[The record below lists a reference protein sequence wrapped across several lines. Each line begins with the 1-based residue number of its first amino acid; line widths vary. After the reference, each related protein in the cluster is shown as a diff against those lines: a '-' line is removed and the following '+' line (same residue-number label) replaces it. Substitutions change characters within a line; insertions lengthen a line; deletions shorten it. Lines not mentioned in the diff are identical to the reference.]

1 MQRILSKRVLRD
13 IRENLLRYLALFFLV
28 AMVMYMVV
36 AIVGASETIMQGTE
50 ESAAVHHRE
59 DGQFGVFVPLTDSE
73 VTQITDKGVT
83 VQQDFSLD
91 FHQGQATLRI
101 YQAREKIDLFAP
113 EQGAEL
119 PMQGEILLEQHYA
132 EKHELGLG
140 DTLTVGGR
148 DFIVAGIGSTPDYD
162 ATYEKTSDTTVDS
175 NLFGVGFVTAED
187 YEALKAGG
195 QNFRTEDYTYTYL
208 LNGAMTDQ
216 ELKELLQS
224 FELDRSKV
232 TDTYFLEMLADAEE
246 TKNDIQDGIRELLDG
261 VNELTDGVDELAE
274 HNTDLTDAADTLF
287 DAMLEQVNDS
297 LEDAGVEV
305 TLTSSNYEQ
314 QLNTMIADPHAYT
327 ASMQEDLQDIKKS
340 LDELQEFRDGVKS
353 YTDGVNAASAG
364 GGALVG
370 GMSKITENSAA
381 LNQGAYG
388 IFNAILGMVNEQL
401 KTQLEPYAAYGI
413 TFSGLTLD
421 GYGEQLDQMAAVFTQ
436 KGASQTAA
444 QLAAV
449 KGQLD
454 KVARFRDGVKAYTAG
469 VGEAAGGSQQ
479 LFGGLSV
486 LYTASEPLVSG
497 TDAVVDALMD
507 MVEAQLKE
515 NNITVDLTA
524 DNYKEELDRLA
535 AEGSMDIKLRDS
547 LQEAKDTLAD
557 LEDFRE
563 GIIEYTDAVSEIAD
577 GSKELRD
584 GVRELQEEADD
595 MIEEY
600 FTFDIDNLTQ
610 FLIAEDNPRIDA
622 AAGDVVINRFAGIL
636 AGIILMVLF
645 TYVISVFV
653 IHNIEKESSVIGAL
667 YALGVTRGQ
676 LLFHY
681 LLNPMLI
688 SFLGGAV
695 GCILGFSKYGTGWQM
710 GDSIAYYS
718 LPPMQIVTPGY
729 LLFYSLIMPPVTAAV
744 VNYLVINK
752 KLKRTALSLLRNEQ
766 TAGKAGR
773 IQNMNLG
780 NMKFLLRFQIRQ
792 MLREIRSAFAVVI
805 GMFICLLILMLSI
818 DCAVLCINFGN
829 ACLEETKYAYMYTY
843 KYPTED
849 VPEGGTPAYVEN
861 LKKEA
866 YGYNLDVTVLGID
879 DDNPYFPIATADKKN
894 EIVISSAAAQKFGVK
909 VGDKLVLSDE
919 VNERDYA
926 FTVKDIVSFTSGLL
940 ILMLSIDCAVLCI
953 NFGNAC
959 LEETKYAYMYTYKY
973 PTEDVPE
980 GGTPAYVENL
990 KKEAYGYNLDVT
1002 VLGIDDDNPYFP
1014 IATADKKNEIV
1025 ISSAA
1030 AQKFGVK
1037 VGDKLV
1043 LSDEVNERDYAFT
1056 VKDIVSFTSGVYV
1069 FLDRDV
1075 MQELFDQEDDYYNV
1089 VFADHALDID
1099 NGRLYA
1105 TVSKDNVAESSQ
1117 IFTDMMGPMV
1127 VMLVAISA
1135 LIFMIVMYLMMKVM
1149 IDRSA
1154 FSISLMK
1161 VFGYRRREI
1170 RRLYLDGNFYVIL
1183 LGAVICVP
1191 LAKWSMDLVYP
1202 YCIANVAIGM
1212 DLKFTPQIYIMIYG
1226 GILLCYMVIN
1236 FLLVGR
1242 LNKLVPAEI
1251 LKNRE

>member
-1 MQRILSKRVLRD
+1 MRSGFRRQNWRICRMQRILSKRVLRD

-28 AMVMYMVV
+28 ALVMYMVV
-36 AIVGASETIMQGTE
+36 AIVGAAETIMQGTK
-50 ESAAVHHRE
+50 ESGRLHHRE
-59 DGQFGVFVPLTDSE
+59 DGQFGVFVPLTDGE
-73 VTQITDKGVT
+73 IAQITEKGVT
-83 VQQDFSLD
+83 LQRDFSMD
-91 FHQGQATLRI
+91 FHLGQSTLRV
-101 YQAREKIDLFAP
+101 YQARENVDLFVSS
-113 EQGAEL
+113 QGSEVPA
-119 PMQGEILLEQHYA
+119 QGEILLEQHYA

-148 DFIVAGIGSTPDYD
+148 DFTVTGIGSTPDYD
-162 ATYEKTSDTTVDS
+162 AAYEKTSDTTVDS
-175 NLFGVGFVTAED
+175 NLFGVGFVTAQD

-195 QNFRTEDYTYTYL
+195 ENFRTEDYTYTYL
-208 LNGAMTDQ
+208 LNDAMTDQ
-216 ELKELLQS
+216 ELKDMLQS

-246 TKNDIQDGIRELLDG
+246 TKNDIQDGIQELLDG
-261 VNELTDGVDELAE
+261 VNELADGVDELAE
-274 HNTDLTDAADTLF
+274 HNAELTDAADTLF

-297 LEDAGVEV
+297 LKDAGVEV
-305 TLTSSNYEQ
+305 TLTSSNYKQ
-314 QLNTMIADPHAYT
+314 QLSTMIANPHAYT
-327 ASMQEDLQDIKKS
+327 ASIRQDLQEAKKS
-340 LDELQEFRDGVKS
+340 LEALQEYKDGIKA
-353 YTDGVNAASAG
+353 YTDGVNAASDG
-364 GGALVG
+364 SGKLVV
-370 GMSKITENSAA
+370 GMGQITANSDA
-381 LNQGAYG
+381 LNQGADA

-401 KTQLEPYAAYGI
+401 QAQLS
-413 TFSGLTLD
+413 TVKS
-421 GYGEQLDQMAAVFTQ
+421 QLDTV
-436 KGASQTAA
+436 A
-444 QLAAV
+444 Q
-449 KGQLD
+449 
-454 KVARFRDGVKAYTAG
+454 FRDGVKAYTKG
-469 VGEAAGGSQQ
+469 VGEASIGNQQ
-479 LFGGLSV
+479 LFCGLST
-486 LYTASEPLVSG
+486 LYTASETVVDG
-497 TDAVVDALMD
+497 TDAVMDALID

-515 NNITVDLTA
+515 SDITVDLTA
-524 DNYKEELDRLA
+524 DNYKEELERLT
-535 AEGSMDIKLRDS
+535 AEGSSVDVRLKDS
-547 LQEAKDTLAD
+547 LKDAKDTLAD

-563 GIIEYTDAVSEIAD
+563 GIIDYTDAVDEIAS
-577 GSKELRD
+577 GSRELRD
-584 GVRELQEEADD
+584 GVQELQDETDD

-610 FLIAEDNPRIDA
+610 FLIAADNPRIDA

-636 AGIILMVLF
+636 SGMILMVLF

-681 LLNPMLI
+681 LLNPLLI

-695 GCILGFSKYGTGWQM
+695 GCILGFSEYGTGWQM

-718 LPPMQIVTPGY
+718 LSPMRIVTPGY

-752 KLKRTALSLLRNEQ
+752 KLKCTALSLLRNEQ

-805 GMFICLLILMLSI
+805 GMFICLLILMMSI

-849 VPEGGTPAYVEN
+849 VPEGGIPAYVEN

-879 DDNPYFPIATADKKN
+879 DNNPYFPIVTADKKN

-926 FTVKDIVSFTSGLL
+926 FTVKNIV
-940 ILMLSIDCAVLCI
+940 
-953 NFGNAC
+953 N
-959 LEETKYAYMYTYKY
+959 
-973 PTEDVPE
+973 
-980 GGTPAYVENL
+980 
-990 KKEAYGYNLDVT
+990 
-1002 VLGIDDDNPYFP
+1002 
-1014 IATADKKNEIV
+1014 
-1025 ISSAA
+1025 
-1030 AQKFGVK
+1030 
-1037 VGDKLV
+1037 
-1043 LSDEVNERDYAFT
+1043 
-1056 VKDIVSFTSGVYV
+1056 FTSGVYV

-1089 VFADHALDID
+1089 VFADHVLDID

-1105 TVSKDNVAESSQ
+1105 TVSKENVEESSQ

-1149 IDRSA
+1149 IDRST

-1183 LGAVICVP
+1183 LGALICVP

-1212 DLKFTPQIYIMIYG
+1212 DIRFTPQIYIMIYG
-1226 GILLCYMVIN
+1226 GIWLCYIVIN

-1242 LNKLVPAEI
+1242 LNKLVPAEV

>member
-28 AMVMYMVV
+28 ALVMYMVV
-36 AIVGASETIMQGTE
+36 AIVGAAETIMQGTK
-50 ESAAVHHRE
+50 ESGRLHHRE
-59 DGQFGVFVPLTDSE
+59 DGQFGVFVPLTDGE
-73 VTQITDKGVT
+73 IAQITEKGVT
-83 VQQDFSLD
+83 LQRDFSLD
-91 FHQGQATLRI
+91 FHLGQSTLRI
-101 YQAREKIDLFAP
+101 YQERENVDLFVSS
-113 EQGAEL
+113 QGSEIPA
-119 PMQGEILLEQHYA
+119 QGEILLEQHYA

-148 DFIVAGIGSTPDYD
+148 DFTVTGIGSTPDYD
-162 ATYEKTSDTTVDS
+162 AAYEKTSDTTVDS
-175 NLFGVGFVTAED
+175 NLFGVGFVTAQD

-195 QNFRTEDYTYTYL
+195 ENFRTEDYTYTYL
-208 LNGAMTDQ
+208 LNDAMTDQ
-216 ELKELLQS
+216 ELKDMLQS

-246 TKNDIQDGIRELLDG
+246 TKNDIQDGIQELLDG
-261 VNELTDGVDELAE
+261 VNELADGVDELAE
-274 HNTDLTDAADTLF
+274 HNAELTDAADTLF

-297 LEDAGVEV
+297 LKDAGVEV

-314 QLNTMIADPHAYT
+314 QLNTMIANPHAYT
-327 ASMQEDLQDIKKS
+327 ASIRQDQQEAKKS
-340 LDELQEFRDGVKS
+340 LEELQEYKDGIKA
-353 YTDGVNAASAG
+353 YTDGVNAASDG
-364 GGALVG
+364 SGKLVV
-370 GMSKITENSAA
+370 GMGQITANSDV
-381 LNQGAYG
+381 LNQGADA
-388 IFNAILGMVNEQL
+388 IFNAILGLVNEQL
-401 KTQLEPYAAYGI
+401 QTQLSAAGVP
-413 TFSGLTLD
+413 FSGLTTD
-421 GYGEQLDQMAAVFTQ
+421 GYGKELDQMAATFIQ
-436 KGASQTAA
+436 LGASQVTE
-444 QLAAV
+444 QLSAV
-449 KGQLD
+449 KSQLD
-454 KVARFRDGVKAYTAG
+454 TVAQFRDGLKAYTKG
-469 VGEAAGGSQQ
+469 VGEASIGNQQ
-479 LFGGLSV
+479 LFCGLST
-486 LYTASEPLVSG
+486 LYTASEVVVDG
-497 TDAVVDALMD
+497 TDAVVDALID

-515 NNITVDLTA
+515 SDITVDLTS
-524 DNYKEELDRLA
+524 DNYKEELDRLM
-535 AEGSMDIKLRDS
+535 AEGSSVDVKLKDS
-547 LQEAKDTLAD
+547 LKEAKDTLAD

-563 GIIEYTDAVSEIAD
+563 GIIDYTDAVDEIAD
-577 GSKELRD
+577 GSRELRD
-584 GVRELQEEADD
+584 GVQELQDETDD

-610 FLIAEDNPRIDA
+610 FLIAADNPRIDA

-688 SFLGGAV
+688 SFLGGTV
-695 GCILGFSKYGTGWQM
+695 GCILGFSEYGTGWQM

-718 LPPMQIVTPGY
+718 LPPMRIVTPGY

-766 TAGKAGR
+766 TAGKASR

-805 GMFICLLILMLSI
+805 GMFICLLILMMSI

-879 DDNPYFPIATADKKN
+879 DGNPYFPI
-894 EIVISSAAAQKFGVK
+894 V
-909 VGDKLVLSDE
+909 
-919 VNERDYA
+919 
-926 FTVKDIVSFTSGLL
+926 
-940 ILMLSIDCAVLCI
+940 
-953 NFGNAC
+953 
-959 LEETKYAYMYTYKY
+959 
-973 PTEDVPE
+973 
-980 GGTPAYVENL
+980 
-990 KKEAYGYNLDVT
+990 
-1002 VLGIDDDNPYFP
+1002 
-1014 IATADKKNEIV
+1014 TADKKNEIV

-1069 FLDRDV
+1069 FLDRGV

-1089 VFADHALDID
+1089 VFADRALDID

-1105 TVSKDNVAESSQ
+1105 TVSKENVEESSQ

-1183 LGAVICVP
+1183 LGALICVP

-1212 DLKFTPQIYIMIYG
+1212 DIKFTPQIYIMIYG
-1226 GILLCYMVIN
+1226 GIWLCYIVIN

-1242 LNKLVPAEI
+1242 LNKLVPAEV

>member
-28 AMVMYMVV
+28 ALVMYMVV
-36 AIVGASETIMQGTE
+36 AIVGAAETIMQGTK
-50 ESAAVHHRE
+50 ESGRIHHRE
-59 DGQFGVFVPLTDSE
+59 DGQFGVFVPLTDDE
-73 VTQITDKGVT
+73 IAQITEKGVT
-83 VQQDFSLD
+83 LQRDFSLD
-91 FHQGQATLRI
+91 FHLGQSTLRV
-101 YQAREKIDLFAP
+101 YQARETVDLFVP
-113 EQGAEL
+113 SQGSEVPA
-119 PMQGEILLEQHYA
+119 QGEILLEQHYA

-148 DFIVAGIGSTPDYD
+148 DFTVSGIGSTPDYD
-162 ATYEKTSDTTVDS
+162 AAYEKTSDTTVDS

-195 QNFRTEDYTYTYL
+195 ENFRTEDYTYTYL
-208 LNGAMTDQ
+208 LNDAMTDQ

-246 TKNDIQDGIRELLDG
+246 TRNDIQDGIRELLDG
-261 VNELTDGVDELAE
+261 VNELADGVDELAE
-274 HNTDLTDAADTLF
+274 HNAELTDAVDTLF

-297 LEDAGVEV
+297 LKEAGVEV

-314 QLNTMIADPHAYT
+314 QLNNMIANPHAYT
-327 ASMQEDLQDIKKS
+327 ASMRQDLQDIKKS
-340 LDELQEFRDGVKS
+340 LDELQEYKDGIKA
-353 YTDGVNAASAG
+353 YTDGVNAASDG
-364 GGALVG
+364 SGKLVV
-370 GMSKITENSAA
+370 GMGQITANSDA
-381 LNQGAYG
+381 LNQGADA
-388 IFNAILGMVNEQL
+388 IFNAILGMVNKQL
-401 KTQLEPYAAYGI
+401 QAQFSAAG
-413 TFSGLTLD
+413 FSGLTAD
-421 GYGEQLDQMAAVFTQ
+421 GYGKELDQMAATFTQ
-436 KGASQTAA
+436 MGASQVAA
-444 QLAAV
+444 QLSAV
-449 KGQLD
+449 KNQLD
-454 KVARFRDGVKAYTAG
+454 KVAQFRDGVKAYTKG
-469 VGEAAGGSQQ
+469 VGEASIGNQQ
-479 LFGGLSV
+479 LFCGLST

-507 MVEAQLKE
+507 MVEAQLE
-515 NNITVDLTA
+515 ESDISVDLTA
-524 DNYKEELDRLA
+524 DNYKEELERLT
-535 AEGSMDIKLRDS
+535 AEGSSVDAKLKDS
-547 LQEAKDTLAD
+547 LKDAKDTLAD

-563 GIIEYTDAVSEIAD
+563 GIIDYTDAVDEIAD
-577 GSKELRD
+577 GSRELRD
-584 GVRELQEEADD
+584 GVQELQDQTDD

-610 FLIAEDNPRIDA
+610 FLIAADNPRIDA

-688 SFLGGAV
+688 AFLGGVV

-718 LPPMQIVTPGY
+718 LPPMRIVTPGY
-729 LLFYSLIMPPVTAAV
+729 LLFYSLIMPPVTAVV

-752 KLKRTALSLLRNEQ
+752 KLKCTALSLLRNEQ

-805 GMFICLLILMLSI
+805 GMFICLLILM
-818 DCAVLCINFGN
+818 
-829 ACLEETKYAYMYTY
+829 M
-843 KYPTED
+843 
-849 VPEGGTPAYVEN
+849 
-861 LKKEA
+861 
-866 YGYNLDVTVLGID
+866 
-879 DDNPYFPIATADKKN
+879 
-894 EIVISSAAAQKFGVK
+894 
-909 VGDKLVLSDE
+909 
-919 VNERDYA
+919 
-926 FTVKDIVSFTSGLL
+926 
-940 ILMLSIDCAVLCI
+940 SIDCAVLCI

-1069 FLDRDV
+1069 FLDRDI

-1105 TVSKDNVAESSQ
+1105 TVSKENVEESSQ

-1183 LGAVICVP
+1183 LGALICVP

-1242 LNKLVPAEI
+1242 LNKLVPAEV

>member
-1 MQRILSKRVLRD
+1 MRSGFRRQNWRICRMQRILSKRALRD

-36 AIVGASETIMQGTE
+36 AIVGAAETIMQGTE

-119 PMQGEILLEQHYA
+119 PRQGEILLEQHYA

-140 DTLTVGGR
+140 DTLTVGCR

-261 VNELTDGVDELAE
+261 VNELADGVDELAE
-274 HNTDLTDAADTLF
+274 HNTDLMDAADTLF

-327 ASMQEDLQDIKKS
+327 ASMLQDLQDIKKS

-381 LNQGAYG
+381 LNQGADG

-401 KTQLEPYAAYGI
+401 KAQMEPYAAYGI

-454 KVARFRDGVKAYTAG
+454 TVAQFRDGVKAYTAG
-469 VGEAAGGSQQ
+469 VGEAAGGSRQ

-535 AEGSMDIKLRDS
+535 AEGSSMDIKLRDS

-773 IQNMNLG
+773 VQNMNLG

-805 GMFICLLILMLSI
+805 GMFI
-818 DCAVLCINFGN
+818 
-829 ACLEETKYAYMYTY
+829 
-843 KYPTED
+843 
-849 VPEGGTPAYVEN
+849 
-861 LKKEA
+861 
-866 YGYNLDVTVLGID
+866 
-879 DDNPYFPIATADKKN
+879 
-894 EIVISSAAAQKFGVK
+894 
-909 VGDKLVLSDE
+909 
-919 VNERDYA
+919 
-926 FTVKDIVSFTSGLL
+926 
-940 ILMLSIDCAVLCI
+940 
-953 NFGNAC
+953 
-959 LEETKYAYMYTYKY
+959 
-973 PTEDVPE
+973 
-980 GGTPAYVENL
+980 
-990 KKEAYGYNLDVT
+990 
-1002 VLGIDDDNPYFP
+1002 
-1014 IATADKKNEIV
+1014 
-1025 ISSAA
+1025 
-1030 AQKFGVK
+1030 
-1037 VGDKLV
+1037 
-1043 LSDEVNERDYAFT
+1043 
-1056 VKDIVSFTSGVYV
+1056 
-1069 FLDRDV
+1069 
-1075 MQELFDQEDDYYNV
+1075 
-1089 VFADHALDID
+1089 
-1099 NGRLYA
+1099 
-1105 TVSKDNVAESSQ
+1105 
-1117 IFTDMMGPMV
+1117 
-1127 VMLVAISA
+1127 
-1135 LIFMIVMYLMMKVM
+1135 
-1149 IDRSA
+1149 
-1154 FSISLMK
+1154 
-1161 VFGYRRREI
+1161 
-1170 RRLYLDGNFYVIL
+1170 
-1183 LGAVICVP
+1183 
-1191 LAKWSMDLVYP
+1191 
-1202 YCIANVAIGM
+1202 
-1212 DLKFTPQIYIMIYG
+1212 
-1226 GILLCYMVIN
+1226 
-1236 FLLVGR
+1236 
-1242 LNKLVPAEI
+1242 
-1251 LKNRE
+1251 

>member
-28 AMVMYMVV
+28 ALVMYMVV
-36 AIVGASETIMQGTE
+36 AIVGAAETIMQGTK
-50 ESAAVHHRE
+50 ESGRLHHRE
-59 DGQFGVFVPLTDSE
+59 DGQFGVFVPLTDGE
-73 VTQITDKGVT
+73 IAQITEKGVT
-83 VQQDFSLD
+83 LQRDFSMD
-91 FHQGQATLRI
+91 FHLGQSTFRV
-101 YQAREKIDLFAP
+101 YQARENVDLFVSS
-113 EQGAEL
+113 QGSEVPA
-119 PMQGEILLEQHYA
+119 QGEILLEQHYA

-148 DFIVAGIGSTPDYD
+148 DFTVTGIGSTPDYD
-162 ATYEKTSDTTVDS
+162 AAYEKTSDTTVDS
-175 NLFGVGFVTAED
+175 NLFGVGFVTAQD

-195 QNFRTEDYTYTYL
+195 ENFRTEDYTYTYL
-208 LNGAMTDQ
+208 LNDAMTDQ
-216 ELKELLQS
+216 ELKDMLQS

-246 TKNDIQDGIRELLDG
+246 TKNDIQDGIQELLDG
-261 VNELTDGVDELAE
+261 VNELADGVDELAE
-274 HNTDLTDAADTLF
+274 HNAELTDAADTLF

-297 LEDAGVEV
+297 LKDAGVEV

-314 QLNTMIADPHAYT
+314 QLSTMIANPHAYT
-327 ASMQEDLQDIKKS
+327 ASIRQDLQEAKKS
-340 LDELQEFRDGVKS
+340 LEALQEYKDGIKA
-353 YTDGVNAASAG
+353 YTDGVNAASDG
-364 GGALVG
+364 SGKLVV
-370 GMSKITENSAA
+370 GMGQITANSDA
-381 LNQGAYG
+381 LNQGADA

-401 KTQLEPYAAYGI
+401 QAQLS
-413 TFSGLTLD
+413 TVKS
-421 GYGEQLDQMAAVFTQ
+421 QLDTV
-436 KGASQTAA
+436 A
-444 QLAAV
+444 Q
-449 KGQLD
+449 
-454 KVARFRDGVKAYTAG
+454 FRDGVKAYTKG
-469 VGEAAGGSQQ
+469 VGEASIGNQQ
-479 LFGGLSV
+479 LFCGLST

-507 MVEAQLKE
+507 MVEAQLE
-515 NNITVDLTA
+515 ESDISVDLTA
-524 DNYKEELDRLA
+524 DNYKEELERLT
-535 AEGSMDIKLRDS
+535 AEGSSVDAKLKDS
-547 LQEAKDTLAD
+547 LKEAKDTLAD

-563 GIIEYTDAVSEIAD
+563 GIIDYTDAVDEIAD
-577 GSKELRD
+577 GSRELRD
-584 GVRELQEEADD
+584 GVQELQDETDD

-610 FLIAEDNPRIDA
+610 FLIAADNPRIDA
-622 AAGDVVINRFAGIL
+622 AAGDVIINRFAGIL
-636 AGIILMVLF
+636 SGIILMVLF

-688 SFLGGAV
+688 AFLGGVV

-710 GDSIAYYS
+710 DDSIAYYS
-718 LPPMQIVTPGY
+718 LPPMRIVTPGY

-752 KLKRTALSLLRNEQ
+752 KLKCTALSLLRNEQ

-805 GMFICLLILMLSI
+805 GMFICLLILIMSI

-879 DDNPYFPIATADKKN
+879 DDNPYFPIATANKKN

-909 VGDKLVLSDE
+909 AGDKLVLSDE

-926 FTVKDIVSFTSGLL
+926 FTVKNIV
-940 ILMLSIDCAVLCI
+940 
-953 NFGNAC
+953 N
-959 LEETKYAYMYTYKY
+959 
-973 PTEDVPE
+973 
-980 GGTPAYVENL
+980 
-990 KKEAYGYNLDVT
+990 
-1002 VLGIDDDNPYFP
+1002 
-1014 IATADKKNEIV
+1014 
-1025 ISSAA
+1025 
-1030 AQKFGVK
+1030 
-1037 VGDKLV
+1037 
-1043 LSDEVNERDYAFT
+1043 
-1056 VKDIVSFTSGVYV
+1056 FTSGVYV

-1105 TVSKDNVAESSQ
+1105 TVSKENVEESSQ

-1183 LGAVICVP
+1183 LGALICVP

-1212 DLKFTPQIYIMIYG
+1212 DIKFTPQIYIMIYG
-1226 GILLCYMVIN
+1226 GIWLCYIVIN

-1242 LNKLVPAEI
+1242 LNKLVPAEV

>member
-28 AMVMYMVV
+28 ALVMYMVV
-36 AIVGASETIMQGTE
+36 AIVGAAETIMQGTK
-50 ESAAVHHRE
+50 ESGRIHHRE
-59 DGQFGVFVPLTDSE
+59 DGQFGVFVPLTDDE
-73 VTQITDKGVT
+73 IAQITEKGVT
-83 VQQDFSLD
+83 LQRDFSLD
-91 FHQGQATLRI
+91 FHLGQSTLRV
-101 YQAREKIDLFAP
+101 YQARETVDLFVP
-113 EQGAEL
+113 SQGGEIPA
-119 PMQGEILLEQHYA
+119 QGEILLEQHYA

-148 DFIVAGIGSTPDYD
+148 DFTVSGIGSTPDYD
-162 ATYEKTSDTTVDS
+162 AAYEKTSDTTVDS

-195 QNFRTEDYTYTYL
+195 ENFRTEDYTYTYL
-208 LNGAMTDQ
+208 LNDAMTDQ

-261 VNELTDGVDELAE
+261 VNELADGVDELAE
-274 HNTDLTDAADTLF
+274 HNAELTDAADTLF

-297 LEDAGVEV
+297 LKEAGVEV

-314 QLNTMIADPHAYT
+314 QLNNMIANPHAYT
-327 ASMQEDLQDIKKS
+327 VSMRQNLQDIKKS
-340 LDELQEFRDGVKS
+340 LDELQEYKDGIKA
-353 YTDGVNAASAG
+353 YTDGVNAASDG
-364 GGALVG
+364 SGKLVV
-370 GMSKITENSAA
+370 GMGQITANSDA
-381 LNQGAYG
+381 LNQGADA

-401 KTQLEPYAAYGI
+401 QAQFSAAVFP
-413 TFSGLTLD
+413 FSGLTAD
-421 GYGEQLDQMAAVFTQ
+421 DYGKELDQMAATFTQ
-436 KGASQTAA
+436 MGASQVAA
-444 QLAAV
+444 QLSAV
-449 KGQLD
+449 KSQLD
-454 KVARFRDGVKAYTAG
+454 TVAQFRDGVKAYTKG
-469 VGEAAGGSQQ
+469 VGEASIGNQQ
-479 LFGGLSV
+479 LFCGLST

-507 MVEAQLKE
+507 MVEAQLE
-515 NNITVDLTA
+515 ESDISVDLTA
-524 DNYKEELDRLA
+524 DNYKEELERLT
-535 AEGSMDIKLRDS
+535 AEGSSVDAKLKDS
-547 LQEAKDTLAD
+547 LKEAKDTLAD

-563 GIIEYTDAVSEIAD
+563 GIIDYTDAVDEIAD
-577 GSKELRD
+577 GSRELRD
-584 GVRELQEEADD
+584 GVQELQDETDD

-610 FLIAEDNPRIDA
+610 FLIAADNPRIDA
-622 AAGDVVINRFAGIL
+622 AAGDVIINRFAGIL

-688 SFLGGAV
+688 AFLGGVV

-718 LPPMQIVTPGY
+718 LPPMRIVTPGY

-752 KLKRTALSLLRNEQ
+752 KLKCTALSLLRNEQ

-805 GMFICLLILMLSI
+805 GMFICLLILIMSI

-909 VGDKLVLSDE
+909 AGDKLVLSDE

-926 FTVKDIVSFTSGLL
+926 FTVKNIV
-940 ILMLSIDCAVLCI
+940 
-953 NFGNAC
+953 N
-959 LEETKYAYMYTYKY
+959 
-973 PTEDVPE
+973 
-980 GGTPAYVENL
+980 
-990 KKEAYGYNLDVT
+990 
-1002 VLGIDDDNPYFP
+1002 
-1014 IATADKKNEIV
+1014 
-1025 ISSAA
+1025 
-1030 AQKFGVK
+1030 
-1037 VGDKLV
+1037 
-1043 LSDEVNERDYAFT
+1043 
-1056 VKDIVSFTSGVYV
+1056 FTSGVYV

-1105 TVSKDNVAESSQ
+1105 TVSKENVEESSQ

-1183 LGAVICVP
+1183 LGALICVP

-1242 LNKLVPAEI
+1242 LNKLVPAEV

>member
-1 MQRILSKRVLRD
+1 MRSGFRRQNWRICRMQRILSKRVLRD

-36 AIVGASETIMQGTE
+36 AIVGAAETIMQGTE

-187 YEALKAGG
+187 YETLKAGG

-208 LNGAMTDQ
+208 LSGAMTDQ

-305 TLTSSNYEQ
+305 MLTSSNYEQ

-327 ASMQEDLQDIKKS
+327 ASMRQDLQDIKKS

-381 LNQGAYG
+381 LNQGADG

-401 KTQLEPYAAYGI
+401 KAQLEPYAAYGI
-413 TFSGLTLD
+413 TFSGLTAD
-421 GYGEQLDQMAAVFTQ
+421 GYGEQLDQMAAVFT
-436 KGASQTAA
+436 KMGASQTAA

-454 KVARFRDGVKAYTAG
+454 TVAQFRDGVKAYTAG

-524 DNYKEELDRLA
+524 DNYKEKLDRLA
-535 AEGSMDIKLRDS
+535 AEGSSMDIKLQDS

-595 MIEEY
+595 MIEDY

-610 FLIAEDNPRIDA
+610 FLIAADNPRIDA

-681 LLNPMLI
+681 LLNPLLI

-752 KLKRTALSLLRNEQ
+752 KLKCTALSLLRNEQ

-805 GMFICLLILMLSI
+805 GMFICLLILMMSI

-829 ACLEETKYAYMYTY
+829 ACLEETK
-843 KYPTED
+843 
-849 VPEGGTPAYVEN
+849 
-861 LKKEA
+861 
-866 YGYNLDVTVLGID
+866 
-879 DDNPYFPIATADKKN
+879 
-894 EIVISSAAAQKFGVK
+894 
-909 VGDKLVLSDE
+909 
-919 VNERDYA
+919 
-926 FTVKDIVSFTSGLL
+926 
-940 ILMLSIDCAVLCI
+940 
-953 NFGNAC
+953 
-959 LEETKYAYMYTYKY
+959 
-973 PTEDVPE
+973 
-980 GGTPAYVENL
+980 
-990 KKEAYGYNLDVT
+990 
-1002 VLGIDDDNPYFP
+1002 
-1014 IATADKKNEIV
+1014 
-1025 ISSAA
+1025 
-1030 AQKFGVK
+1030 
-1037 VGDKLV
+1037 
-1043 LSDEVNERDYAFT
+1043 
-1056 VKDIVSFTSGVYV
+1056 
-1069 FLDRDV
+1069 
-1075 MQELFDQEDDYYNV
+1075 
-1089 VFADHALDID
+1089 
-1099 NGRLYA
+1099 
-1105 TVSKDNVAESSQ
+1105 
-1117 IFTDMMGPMV
+1117 
-1127 VMLVAISA
+1127 
-1135 LIFMIVMYLMMKVM
+1135 
-1149 IDRSA
+1149 
-1154 FSISLMK
+1154 
-1161 VFGYRRREI
+1161 
-1170 RRLYLDGNFYVIL
+1170 
-1183 LGAVICVP
+1183 
-1191 LAKWSMDLVYP
+1191 
-1202 YCIANVAIGM
+1202 
-1212 DLKFTPQIYIMIYG
+1212 
-1226 GILLCYMVIN
+1226 
-1236 FLLVGR
+1236 
-1242 LNKLVPAEI
+1242 
-1251 LKNRE
+1251 

>member
-28 AMVMYMVV
+28 ALVMYMVV
-36 AIVGASETIMQGTE
+36 AIVGAAETIMQGTK
-50 ESAAVHHRE
+50 ESGRIHHRE
-59 DGQFGVFVPLTDSE
+59 DGQFGVFVPLTDDE
-73 VTQITDKGVT
+73 IAQITEKGVT
-83 VQQDFSLD
+83 LQRDFSLD
-91 FHQGQATLRI
+91 FHLGQSTLRV
-101 YQAREKIDLFAP
+101 YQARETVDLFVP
-113 EQGAEL
+113 SQGSEVPA
-119 PMQGEILLEQHYA
+119 QGEILLEQHYA

-148 DFIVAGIGSTPDYD
+148 DFTVTGIGSTPDYD
-162 ATYEKTSDTTVDS
+162 AAYEKTSDTTVDS

-187 YEALKAGG
+187 YEALKVGG
-195 QNFRTEDYTYTYL
+195 ENFRTEDYTYTYL
-208 LNGAMTDQ
+208 LNDAMTDQ

-261 VNELTDGVDELAE
+261 VNELADGVDELAE
-274 HNTDLTDAADTLF
+274 HNAELTDAADTLF

-297 LEDAGVEV
+297 LKDAGVEV

-314 QLNTMIADPHAYT
+314 QLNTMIANPHAYT
-327 ASMQEDLQDIKKS
+327 ASMRQDLQDIKKS
-340 LDELQEFRDGVKS
+340 LDELQEYKDGIKA
-353 YTDGVNAASAG
+353 YTDGVNAASDG
-364 GGALVG
+364 SGKLVV
-370 GMSKITENSAA
+370 GMGQITANSDA
-381 LNQGAYG
+381 LNQGADA

-401 KTQLEPYAAYGI
+401 QAQFRISGF
-413 TFSGLTLD
+413 TFLGLTAD
-421 GYGEQLDQMAAVFTQ
+421 GYGKELDQMAAMFTQ
-436 KGASQTAA
+436 MGAPQVAA
-444 QLAAV
+444 QLSTV

-454 KVARFRDGVKAYTAG
+454 TVAQFRDGVKAYTKG
-469 VGEAAGGSQQ
+469 VGEASIGSQQ
-479 LFGGLSV
+479 LFCGLST
-486 LYTASEPLVSG
+486 LYTASEVVVDG
-497 TDAVVDALMD
+497 TDAVVDALID

-515 NNITVDLTA
+515 SDITVDLTA
-524 DNYKEELDRLA
+524 DNYKEELERLT
-535 AEGSMDIKLRDS
+535 AEGSSVDVKLKDS
-547 LQEAKDTLAD
+547 LKDAKDTLAD

-563 GIIEYTDAVSEIAD
+563 GIIDYTDAVDEIAD
-577 GSKELRD
+577 GSRELRD
-584 GVRELQEEADD
+584 GVQELQDETDD

-610 FLIAEDNPRIDA
+610 FLIAADNPRMDA
-622 AAGDVVINRFAGIL
+622 AAGDVIINRFAGIL

-695 GCILGFSKYGTGWQM
+695 GCILGFSEYGTGWQM

-718 LPPMQIVTPGY
+718 LPPMRIVTPGY

-752 KLKRTALSLLRNEQ
+752 KLKCTALSLLRNEQ

-879 DDNPYFPIATADKKN
+879 DDNPYFPIVTADKKN

-909 VGDKLVLSDE
+909 VGEKLVLSDE

-926 FTVKDIVSFTSGLL
+926 FTVKNIV
-940 ILMLSIDCAVLCI
+940 
-953 NFGNAC
+953 
-959 LEETKYAYMYTYKY
+959 
-973 PTEDVPE
+973 
-980 GGTPAYVENL
+980 
-990 KKEAYGYNLDVT
+990 
-1002 VLGIDDDNPYFP
+1002 
-1014 IATADKKNEIV
+1014 
-1025 ISSAA
+1025 
-1030 AQKFGVK
+1030 
-1037 VGDKLV
+1037 
-1043 LSDEVNERDYAFT
+1043 R
-1056 VKDIVSFTSGVYV
+1056 FTSGVYV
-1069 FLDRDV
+1069 FLDRDI

-1105 TVSKDNVAESSQ
+1105 TVSKENVEESSQ

-1183 LGAVICVP
+1183 LGALICVP

-1242 LNKLVPAEI
+1242 LNKLVPAEV

>member
-36 AIVGASETIMQGTE
+36 AIVGAAETIMQGTE

-187 YEALKAGG
+187 YETLKAGG

-208 LNGAMTDQ
+208 LSGAMTDQ

-305 TLTSSNYEQ
+305 MLTSSNYEQ

-327 ASMQEDLQDIKKS
+327 ASMRQDLQDIKKS

-381 LNQGAYG
+381 LNQGADG

-401 KTQLEPYAAYGI
+401 KAQLEPYAAYGI
-413 TFSGLTLD
+413 TFSGLTAD

-436 KGASQTAA
+436 MGASQTAA

-454 KVARFRDGVKAYTAG
+454 TVAQFRDGVKAYTAG

-486 LYTASEPLVSG
+486 LYTGSEPLVSG

-535 AEGSMDIKLRDS
+535 AEGSSMDIKLRDS

-557 LEDFRE
+557 LEDFRD

-584 GVRELQEEADD
+584 GVRELQKEADD

-695 GCILGFSKYGTGWQM
+695 GCILGFSKYGTG
-710 GDSIAYYS
+710 
-718 LPPMQIVTPGY
+718 
-729 LLFYSLIMPPVTAAV
+729 
-744 VNYLVINK
+744 
-752 KLKRTALSLLRNEQ
+752 
-766 TAGKAGR
+766 
-773 IQNMNLG
+773 
-780 NMKFLLRFQIRQ
+780 
-792 MLREIRSAFAVVI
+792 
-805 GMFICLLILMLSI
+805 
-818 DCAVLCINFGN
+818 
-829 ACLEETKYAYMYTY
+829 
-843 KYPTED
+843 
-849 VPEGGTPAYVEN
+849 
-861 LKKEA
+861 
-866 YGYNLDVTVLGID
+866 
-879 DDNPYFPIATADKKN
+879 
-894 EIVISSAAAQKFGVK
+894 
-909 VGDKLVLSDE
+909 
-919 VNERDYA
+919 
-926 FTVKDIVSFTSGLL
+926 
-940 ILMLSIDCAVLCI
+940 
-953 NFGNAC
+953 
-959 LEETKYAYMYTYKY
+959 
-973 PTEDVPE
+973 
-980 GGTPAYVENL
+980 
-990 KKEAYGYNLDVT
+990 
-1002 VLGIDDDNPYFP
+1002 
-1014 IATADKKNEIV
+1014 
-1025 ISSAA
+1025 
-1030 AQKFGVK
+1030 
-1037 VGDKLV
+1037 
-1043 LSDEVNERDYAFT
+1043 
-1056 VKDIVSFTSGVYV
+1056 
-1069 FLDRDV
+1069 
-1075 MQELFDQEDDYYNV
+1075 
-1089 VFADHALDID
+1089 
-1099 NGRLYA
+1099 
-1105 TVSKDNVAESSQ
+1105 
-1117 IFTDMMGPMV
+1117 
-1127 VMLVAISA
+1127 
-1135 LIFMIVMYLMMKVM
+1135 
-1149 IDRSA
+1149 
-1154 FSISLMK
+1154 
-1161 VFGYRRREI
+1161 
-1170 RRLYLDGNFYVIL
+1170 
-1183 LGAVICVP
+1183 
-1191 LAKWSMDLVYP
+1191 
-1202 YCIANVAIGM
+1202 
-1212 DLKFTPQIYIMIYG
+1212 
-1226 GILLCYMVIN
+1226 
-1236 FLLVGR
+1236 
-1242 LNKLVPAEI
+1242 
-1251 LKNRE
+1251 

>member
-28 AMVMYMVV
+28 ALVMYMVV
-36 AIVGASETIMQGTE
+36 AIVGAAETIMQGTK
-50 ESAAVHHRE
+50 ESGRLHHRE
-59 DGQFGVFVPLTDSE
+59 DGQFGVFVPLTDGE
-73 VTQITDKGVT
+73 IAQITEKGVT
-83 VQQDFSLD
+83 LQRDFSLD
-91 FHQGQATLRI
+91 FHLGQSTLRI
-101 YQAREKIDLFAP
+101 YQERENVDLFVSS
-113 EQGAEL
+113 QGSEIPA
-119 PMQGEILLEQHYA
+119 QGEILLEQHYA

-148 DFIVAGIGSTPDYD
+148 DFTVTGIGSTPDYD
-162 ATYEKTSDTTVDS
+162 AAYEKTSDTTVDS
-175 NLFGVGFVTAED
+175 NLFGVGFVTAQD

-195 QNFRTEDYTYTYL
+195 ENFRTEDYTYTYL
-208 LNGAMTDQ
+208 LNDAMTDQ
-216 ELKELLQS
+216 ELKDMLQS

-246 TKNDIQDGIRELLDG
+246 TKNDIQDGIQELLDG
-261 VNELTDGVDELAE
+261 VNELADGVDELAE
-274 HNTDLTDAADTLF
+274 HNAELTDAADTLF

-297 LEDAGVEV
+297 LKDAGVEV

-314 QLNTMIADPHAYT
+314 QLNTMIANPHAYT
-327 ASMQEDLQDIKKS
+327 ASIRQDLQEAKKS
-340 LDELQEFRDGVKS
+340 LEELQEYKDGIKA
-353 YTDGVNAASAG
+353 YTDGVNAASDG
-364 GGALVG
+364 SGKLVV
-370 GMSKITENSAA
+370 GMGQITANSDV
-381 LNQGAYG
+381 LNQGADA
-388 IFNAILGMVNEQL
+388 IFNAILGLVNEQL
-401 KTQLEPYAAYGI
+401 QTQFSAAGVP
-413 TFSGLTLD
+413 FSGLTTD
-421 GYGEQLDQMAAVFTQ
+421 GYGKELDQMAATFIQ
-436 KGASQTAA
+436 LGASQVAE
-444 QLAAV
+444 QLSAV
-449 KGQLD
+449 KSQLD
-454 KVARFRDGVKAYTAG
+454 TVAQFRDGVKAYTKG
-469 VGEAAGGSQQ
+469 VGEASIGNQQ
-479 LFGGLSV
+479 LFCGLST
-486 LYTASEPLVSG
+486 LYTASEVVVDG
-497 TDAVVDALMD
+497 TDAVVDALID

-515 NNITVDLTA
+515 SDITVDLTS
-524 DNYKEELDRLA
+524 DNYKEELDRLM
-535 AEGSMDIKLRDS
+535 AEGSSVDVKLKDS
-547 LQEAKDTLAD
+547 LKEAKDTLAD

-563 GIIEYTDAVSEIAD
+563 GIIDYTDAVDEIAD
-577 GSKELRD
+577 GSRELRD
-584 GVRELQEEADD
+584 GVQELQDETDD

-610 FLIAEDNPRIDA
+610 FLIAADNPRIDA

-688 SFLGGAV
+688 SFLGGTV
-695 GCILGFSKYGTGWQM
+695 GCILGFSEYGTGWQM

-718 LPPMQIVTPGY
+718 LPPMRIVTPGY

-766 TAGKAGR
+766 TAGKASR

-805 GMFICLLILMLSI
+805 GMFICLLILMMSI

-879 DDNPYFPIATADKKN
+879 DGNPYFPI
-894 EIVISSAAAQKFGVK
+894 V
-909 VGDKLVLSDE
+909 
-919 VNERDYA
+919 
-926 FTVKDIVSFTSGLL
+926 
-940 ILMLSIDCAVLCI
+940 
-953 NFGNAC
+953 
-959 LEETKYAYMYTYKY
+959 
-973 PTEDVPE
+973 
-980 GGTPAYVENL
+980 
-990 KKEAYGYNLDVT
+990 
-1002 VLGIDDDNPYFP
+1002 
-1014 IATADKKNEIV
+1014 TADKKNEIV

-1069 FLDRDV
+1069 FLDRGV

-1089 VFADHALDID
+1089 VFADRALDID

-1105 TVSKDNVAESSQ
+1105 TVSKENVEESSQ

-1183 LGAVICVP
+1183 LGALICVP

-1212 DLKFTPQIYIMIYG
+1212 DIKFTPQIYIMIYG
-1226 GILLCYMVIN
+1226 GIWLCYIVIN

-1242 LNKLVPAEI
+1242 LNKLVPAEV

>member
-28 AMVMYMVV
+28 ALVMYMVV
-36 AIVGASETIMQGTE
+36 AIVGAAETIMQGTK
-50 ESAAVHHRE
+50 ESGRIHHRE
-59 DGQFGVFVPLTDSE
+59 DGQFGVFVPLTDDE
-73 VTQITDKGVT
+73 IAQITEKGVT
-83 VQQDFSLD
+83 LQRDFSLD
-91 FHQGQATLRI
+91 FHLGQSTLRV
-101 YQAREKIDLFAP
+101 YRERETVDLFVP
-113 EQGAEL
+113 SQGSEVPA
-119 PMQGEILLEQHYA
+119 QGEILLEQHYA

-140 DTLTVGGR
+140 DSLTVGGR
-148 DFIVAGIGSTPDYD
+148 DFIVTGIGSTPDYD
-162 ATYEKTSDTTVDS
+162 AAYEKTSDTTVDS

-195 QNFRTEDYTYTYL
+195 ENFRTEDYTYTYL
-208 LNGAMTDQ
+208 LNDAMTDQ

-246 TKNDIQDGIRELLDG
+246 TKNDLQDGIRELLDG
-261 VNELTDGVDELAE
+261 VNELADGVDELAE
-274 HNTDLTDAADTLF
+274 HNAELTDAADTLF

-297 LEDAGVEV
+297 LKDAGVEV
-305 TLTSSNYEQ
+305 RLTSSNYEQ
-314 QLNTMIADPHAYT
+314 QLNTMIANPHAYT
-327 ASMQEDLQDIKKS
+327 ASMRQDLQDIKKS
-340 LDELQEFRDGVKS
+340 LDELQEYKDGIKA
-353 YTDGVNAASAG
+353 YTEGVNAASDG
-364 GGALVG
+364 SGKLVV
-370 GMSKITENSAA
+370 GMGQITANSDA
-381 LNQGAYG
+381 LNQGADA

-401 KTQLEPYAAYGI
+401 QAQFSAAGFP
-413 TFSGLTLD
+413 FSGLTAD
-421 GYGEQLDQMAAVFTQ
+421 GYGKELDQMAAMFTQ
-436 KGASQTAA
+436 MGDSQVAA
-444 QLAAV
+444 QLSAV
-449 KGQLD
+449 KSQLD
-454 KVARFRDGVKAYTAG
+454 FRDGVKAYTKG
-469 VGEAAGGSQQ
+469 VGEASIGNQQ
-479 LFGGLSV
+479 LFCGLST

-507 MVEAQLKE
+507 MVEAQLE
-515 NNITVDLTA
+515 ESDISVDLTA
-524 DNYKEELDRLA
+524 DNYKEELERLT
-535 AEGSMDIKLRDS
+535 AEGSSVDVKLKDS
-547 LQEAKDTLAD
+547 LKDAKDTLAD

-563 GIIEYTDAVSEIAD
+563 GIIDYTDAVDEIAD
-577 GSKELRD
+577 GSRELRD
-584 GVRELQEEADD
+584 GVQELQDETDD

-610 FLIAEDNPRIDA
+610 FLIAADNPRIDA

-636 AGIILMVLF
+636 SGIILMVLF

-695 GCILGFSKYGTGWQM
+695 GCILGFSEYGTGWQM
-710 GDSIAYYS
+710 GDSTAYYS
-718 LPPMQIVTPGY
+718 LPPMRIVTPGY

-752 KLKRTALSLLRNEQ
+752 KLKCTALSLLRNEQ

-909 VGDKLVLSDE
+909 AGDKLVLSDE

-926 FTVKDIVSFTSGLL
+926 FTVKNIV
-940 ILMLSIDCAVLCI
+940 
-953 NFGNAC
+953 N
-959 LEETKYAYMYTYKY
+959 
-973 PTEDVPE
+973 
-980 GGTPAYVENL
+980 
-990 KKEAYGYNLDVT
+990 
-1002 VLGIDDDNPYFP
+1002 
-1014 IATADKKNEIV
+1014 
-1025 ISSAA
+1025 
-1030 AQKFGVK
+1030 
-1037 VGDKLV
+1037 
-1043 LSDEVNERDYAFT
+1043 
-1056 VKDIVSFTSGVYV
+1056 FTSGVYV
-1069 FLDRDV
+1069 FLNRDV

-1105 TVSKDNVAESSQ
+1105 TVSKENVEESSQ

-1183 LGAVICVP
+1183 LGALICVP

-1242 LNKLVPAEI
+1242 LNKLVPAEV

>member
-1 MQRILSKRVLRD
+1 MRSGFRRQNWRICRMQRILSKRVLRD

-132 EKHELGLG
+132 EKHELGLV

-261 VNELTDGVDELAE
+261 VNELADGVDELAE

-327 ASMQEDLQDIKKS
+327 ASMQQDLQDIKKS

-381 LNQGAYG
+381 LNQGADG

-401 KTQLEPYAAYGI
+401 KAQLEPYAAYGI

-454 KVARFRDGVKAYTAG
+454 TVAQFRDGVKAYTAG

-535 AEGSMDIKLRDS
+535 AEGSSMDIKLRDS

-667 YALGVTRGQ
+667 YALGVTREQ

-744 VNYLVINK
+744 I
-752 KLKRTALSLLRNEQ
+752 RTLW
-766 TAGKAGR
+766 
-773 IQNMNLG
+773 
-780 NMKFLLRFQIRQ
+780 
-792 MLREIRSAFAVVI
+792 
-805 GMFICLLILMLSI
+805 
-818 DCAVLCINFGN
+818 
-829 ACLEETKYAYMYTY
+829 
-843 KYPTED
+843 
-849 VPEGGTPAYVEN
+849 
-861 LKKEA
+861 
-866 YGYNLDVTVLGID
+866 
-879 DDNPYFPIATADKKN
+879 
-894 EIVISSAAAQKFGVK
+894 
-909 VGDKLVLSDE
+909 
-919 VNERDYA
+919 
-926 FTVKDIVSFTSGLL
+926 
-940 ILMLSIDCAVLCI
+940 
-953 NFGNAC
+953 
-959 LEETKYAYMYTYKY
+959 
-973 PTEDVPE
+973 
-980 GGTPAYVENL
+980 
-990 KKEAYGYNLDVT
+990 
-1002 VLGIDDDNPYFP
+1002 
-1014 IATADKKNEIV
+1014 
-1025 ISSAA
+1025 
-1030 AQKFGVK
+1030 
-1037 VGDKLV
+1037 
-1043 LSDEVNERDYAFT
+1043 
-1056 VKDIVSFTSGVYV
+1056 
-1069 FLDRDV
+1069 
-1075 MQELFDQEDDYYNV
+1075 
-1089 VFADHALDID
+1089 
-1099 NGRLYA
+1099 RLP
-1105 TVSKDNVAESSQ
+1105 
-1117 IFTDMMGPMV
+1117 F
-1127 VMLVAISA
+1127 
-1135 LIFMIVMYLMMKVM
+1135 
-1149 IDRSA
+1149 
-1154 FSISLMK
+1154 
-1161 VFGYRRREI
+1161 
-1170 RRLYLDGNFYVIL
+1170 
-1183 LGAVICVP
+1183 
-1191 LAKWSMDLVYP
+1191 W
-1202 YCIANVAIGM
+1202 
-1212 DLKFTPQIYIMIYG
+1212 
-1226 GILLCYMVIN
+1226 
-1236 FLLVGR
+1236 
-1242 LNKLVPAEI
+1242 
-1251 LKNRE
+1251 

>member
-28 AMVMYMVV
+28 ALVMYMVV
-36 AIVGASETIMQGTE
+36 AIVGAAETIMQGTK
-50 ESAAVHHRE
+50 ESGRIHHRE
-59 DGQFGVFVPLTDSE
+59 DGQFGVFVPLTDDE
-73 VTQITDKGVT
+73 IAQITEKGVT
-83 VQQDFSLD
+83 LQRDFSLD
-91 FHQGQATLRI
+91 FHLGQSTLRV
-101 YQAREKIDLFAP
+101 YRARETVDLFVP
-113 EQGAEL
+113 SQGSKVPA
-119 PMQGEILLEQHYA
+119 QGEILLEQHYA

-148 DFIVAGIGSTPDYD
+148 DFTVTGIGSTPDYD
-162 ATYEKTSDTTVDS
+162 AAYEKTSDTTVDS

-187 YEALKAGG
+187 YEALKVGG
-195 QNFRTEDYTYTYL
+195 ENFRTEDYTYTYL
-208 LNGAMTDQ
+208 LNDAMTDQ

-261 VNELTDGVDELAE
+261 VNELADGVDELAE
-274 HNTDLTDAADTLF
+274 HNAELTDAADTLF

-297 LEDAGVEV
+297 LKDAGVEV

-314 QLNTMIADPHAYT
+314 QLNTMIANPHAYT
-327 ASMQEDLQDIKKS
+327 ASMRQDLQDIKKS
-340 LDELQEFRDGVKS
+340 LDELQEYTDGIKA
-353 YTDGVNAASAG
+353 YTDGVNAASDG
-364 GGALVG
+364 SGKLVV
-370 GMSKITENSAA
+370 GMGQITANSDA
-381 LNQGAYG
+381 LNQGADA

-401 KTQLEPYAAYGI
+401 QAQFNTFVFP
-413 TFSGLTLD
+413 FSGLTTD
-421 GYGEQLDQMAAVFTQ
+421 GYGKELDQMAVMFTQ
-436 KGASQTAA
+436 MGYSQVAA
-444 QLAAV
+444 QLSTV

-454 KVARFRDGVKAYTAG
+454 TVAKFRDGVKAYTKG
-469 VGEAAGGSQQ
+469 VGEASIGNQQ
-479 LFGGLSV
+479 LFGGLST
-486 LYTASEPLVSG
+486 LYTASEVVVDG
-497 TDAVVDALMD
+497 TDAVVDALID

-515 NNITVDLTA
+515 SDITVDLTA
-524 DNYKEELDRLA
+524 DNYKEELERLTT
-535 AEGSMDIKLRDS
+535 EGSSVDAKLKDS
-547 LQEAKDTLAD
+547 LKEAKETLAD

-563 GIIEYTDAVSEIAD
+563 GIIDYTDAVDEIAD
-577 GSKELRD
+577 GSRELRD
-584 GVRELQEEADD
+584 GVQELQDETDD

-600 FTFDIDNLTQ
+600 FAFDIDNLTQ
-610 FLIAEDNPRIDA
+610 FLIAADNPRIDA

-688 SFLGGAV
+688 AFLGGVV

-718 LPPMQIVTPGY
+718 LPPMRIVTPGY
-729 LLFYSLIMPPVTAAV
+729 LLFYSLIMPLVTAVV

-752 KLKRTALSLLRNEQ
+752 KLKCTALSLLRNEQ

-805 GMFICLLILMLSI
+805 GMFICLLILMMSI

-879 DDNPYFPIATADKKN
+879 DDNPYFPIVTADKKN

-926 FTVKDIVSFTSGLL
+926 FTVKNIV
-940 ILMLSIDCAVLCI
+940 
-953 NFGNAC
+953 N
-959 LEETKYAYMYTYKY
+959 
-973 PTEDVPE
+973 
-980 GGTPAYVENL
+980 
-990 KKEAYGYNLDVT
+990 
-1002 VLGIDDDNPYFP
+1002 
-1014 IATADKKNEIV
+1014 
-1025 ISSAA
+1025 
-1030 AQKFGVK
+1030 
-1037 VGDKLV
+1037 
-1043 LSDEVNERDYAFT
+1043 
-1056 VKDIVSFTSGVYV
+1056 FTSGVYV

-1105 TVSKDNVAESSQ
+1105 TVSKENVEESSQ

-1183 LGAVICVP
+1183 LGALICVP

-1242 LNKLVPAEI
+1242 LNKLVPAEV

>member
-454 KVARFRDGVKAYTAG
+454 TVAQFRDGVKAYTAG

-497 TDAVVDALMD
+497 TDAIVDALMD

-535 AEGSMDIKLRDS
+535 AEGSSMDIKLRDS

-557 LEDFRE
+557 LENFRE

-667 YALGVTRGQ
+667 YALGVTREQ

-773 IQNMNLG
+773 I
-780 NMKFLLRFQIRQ
+780 
-792 MLREIRSAFAVVI
+792 
-805 GMFICLLILMLSI
+805 
-818 DCAVLCINFGN
+818 
-829 ACLEETKYAYMYTY
+829 
-843 KYPTED
+843 
-849 VPEGGTPAYVEN
+849 
-861 LKKEA
+861 
-866 YGYNLDVTVLGID
+866 
-879 DDNPYFPIATADKKN
+879 
-894 EIVISSAAAQKFGVK
+894 
-909 VGDKLVLSDE
+909 
-919 VNERDYA
+919 
-926 FTVKDIVSFTSGLL
+926 
-940 ILMLSIDCAVLCI
+940 
-953 NFGNAC
+953 
-959 LEETKYAYMYTYKY
+959 
-973 PTEDVPE
+973 
-980 GGTPAYVENL
+980 
-990 KKEAYGYNLDVT
+990 
-1002 VLGIDDDNPYFP
+1002 
-1014 IATADKKNEIV
+1014 
-1025 ISSAA
+1025 
-1030 AQKFGVK
+1030 
-1037 VGDKLV
+1037 
-1043 LSDEVNERDYAFT
+1043 
-1056 VKDIVSFTSGVYV
+1056 
-1069 FLDRDV
+1069 
-1075 MQELFDQEDDYYNV
+1075 
-1089 VFADHALDID
+1089 
-1099 NGRLYA
+1099 
-1105 TVSKDNVAESSQ
+1105 
-1117 IFTDMMGPMV
+1117 
-1127 VMLVAISA
+1127 
-1135 LIFMIVMYLMMKVM
+1135 
-1149 IDRSA
+1149 
-1154 FSISLMK
+1154 
-1161 VFGYRRREI
+1161 
-1170 RRLYLDGNFYVIL
+1170 
-1183 LGAVICVP
+1183 
-1191 LAKWSMDLVYP
+1191 
-1202 YCIANVAIGM
+1202 
-1212 DLKFTPQIYIMIYG
+1212 
-1226 GILLCYMVIN
+1226 
-1236 FLLVGR
+1236 
-1242 LNKLVPAEI
+1242 
-1251 LKNRE
+1251 

>member
-28 AMVMYMVV
+28 ALVMYMVV
-36 AIVGASETIMQGTE
+36 AIVGAAETIMQGTK
-50 ESAAVHHRE
+50 ESGRIHHRE
-59 DGQFGVFVPLTDSE
+59 DGQFGVFVPLTDGE
-73 VTQITDKGVT
+73 ITRITQKGVT
-83 VQQDFSLD
+83 LQRDFSLD
-91 FHQGQATLRI
+91 FHLEQSTLRV
-101 YQAREKIDLFAP
+101 YQARETVDLFVP
-113 EQGAEL
+113 SQGSEL
-119 PMQGEILLEQHYA
+119 PAQGEILLEQHYA

-140 DTLTVGGR
+140 DTLSVGGR

-162 ATYEKTSDTTVDS
+162 AAYEKTSDTTVDS

-195 QNFRTEDYTYTYL
+195 ENFRTEDYTYTYL
-208 LNGAMTDQ
+208 LNDAMTDQ

-261 VNELTDGVDELAE
+261 VNELADGVDELAE
-274 HNTDLTDAADTLF
+274 HNAELTDAADTLF

-297 LEDAGVEV
+297 LKDAGVEV

-314 QLNTMIADPHAYT
+314 QLNNMIANPHAYT
-327 ASMQEDLQDIKKS
+327 ASMRQNLQDIKKS
-340 LDELQEFRDGVKS
+340 LDELQEYKDGIKA
-353 YTDGVNAASAG
+353 YTDGVNAASDG
-364 GGALVG
+364 SGKLVV
-370 GMSKITENSAA
+370 GMGQITANSDA
-381 LNQGAYG
+381 LNQGADA

-401 KTQLEPYAAYGI
+401 QAQFSAAGFP
-413 TFSGLTLD
+413 FSGLTAD
-421 GYGEQLDQMAAVFTQ
+421 GYGKELDQMAATFTQ
-436 KGASQTAA
+436 MGASQVAA
-444 QLAAV
+444 QLSAV
-449 KGQLD
+449 KSQLD
-454 KVARFRDGVKAYTAG
+454 TVAQFRDGVKAYTKG
-469 VGEAAGGSQQ
+469 VGEASIGNQQ
-479 LFGGLSV
+479 LFCGLST
-486 LYTASEPLVSG
+486 LYTASEVVVDG
-497 TDAVVDALMD
+497 TDAVVDALID

-515 NNITVDLTA
+515 SDITVDLTS
-524 DNYKEELDRLA
+524 DNYKEELDRLM
-535 AEGSMDIKLRDS
+535 AEGSSVDVKLKDS
-547 LQEAKDTLAD
+547 LKEAKDTLAD

-563 GIIEYTDAVSEIAD
+563 GIIDYTDAVDEIAD
-577 GSKELRD
+577 GSRELRD
-584 GVRELQEEADD
+584 GVQELQDETDD

-610 FLIAEDNPRIDA
+610 FLIAADNPRIDA
-622 AAGDVVINRFAGIL
+622 AAGDVIINRFAGIL

-688 SFLGGAV
+688 SFLGGVV

-710 GDSIAYYS
+710 EDSIAYYS
-718 LPPMQIVTPGY
+718 LPLMQIVMPGY

-805 GMFICLLILMLSI
+805 GMFICLLILIMSI

-909 VGDKLVLSDE
+909 AGDKLVLSDE

-926 FTVKDIVSFTSGLL
+926 FTVKNIV
-940 ILMLSIDCAVLCI
+940 
-953 NFGNAC
+953 N
-959 LEETKYAYMYTYKY
+959 
-973 PTEDVPE
+973 
-980 GGTPAYVENL
+980 
-990 KKEAYGYNLDVT
+990 
-1002 VLGIDDDNPYFP
+1002 
-1014 IATADKKNEIV
+1014 
-1025 ISSAA
+1025 
-1030 AQKFGVK
+1030 
-1037 VGDKLV
+1037 
-1043 LSDEVNERDYAFT
+1043 
-1056 VKDIVSFTSGVYV
+1056 FTSGVYV

-1105 TVSKDNVAESSQ
+1105 TVSKENVEESSQ

-1183 LGAVICVP
+1183 LGALICVP

-1242 LNKLVPAEI
+1242 LNKLVPAEV

>member
-28 AMVMYMVV
+28 ALVMYMVV
-36 AIVGASETIMQGTE
+36 AIVGAAETIMQGTK
-50 ESAAVHHRE
+50 ESGRLHHRE
-59 DGQFGVFVPLTDSE
+59 DGQFGVFVPLTDGE
-73 VTQITDKGVT
+73 FAQITEKGVT
-83 VQQDFSLD
+83 LQRDFSMD
-91 FHQGQATLRI
+91 FHLGQSTLRV
-101 YQAREKIDLFAP
+101 YQARETVDLFVP
-113 EQGAEL
+113 SQGSEVPA
-119 PMQGEILLEQHYA
+119 QGEILLEQHYA

-140 DTLTVGGR
+140 DSLTVGGR
-148 DFIVAGIGSTPDYD
+148 DFIVTGIGSTPDYD
-162 ATYEKTSDTTVDS
+162 AAYEKTSDTTVDS

-195 QNFRTEDYTYTYL
+195 ESFRTEDYTYTYL
-208 LNGAMTDQ
+208 LNDAMTDQ

-261 VNELTDGVDELAE
+261 VNELADGVDELAE
-274 HNTDLTDAADTLF
+274 HNAELTDAADTLF

-297 LEDAGVEV
+297 LKDAGVEV

-314 QLNTMIADPHAYT
+314 QLNTMIANPHAYT
-327 ASMQEDLQDIKKS
+327 ASMRQDLQDIKKS
-340 LDELQEFRDGVKS
+340 LDELQEYKDGIQA
-353 YTDGVNAASAG
+353 YTDGVNAASDG
-364 GGALVG
+364 SGKLVV
-370 GMSKITENSAA
+370 GMGQITANSDA
-381 LNQGAYG
+381 LNQGADA

-401 KTQLEPYAAYGI
+401 QAQFNTFGFP
-413 TFSGLTLD
+413 FSGLTTD
-421 GYGEQLDQMAAVFTQ
+421 GYGKELDQMAVMFTQ
-436 KGASQTAA
+436 MGYSQVAA
-444 QLAAV
+444 QLSTV

-454 KVARFRDGVKAYTAG
+454 TVAKFRDGVKAYTKG
-469 VGEAAGGSQQ
+469 VGEASIGNQQ
-479 LFGGLSV
+479 LFGGLST
-486 LYTASEPLVSG
+486 LYTASEVVVDG
-497 TDAVVDALMD
+497 TDAVVDALID

-515 NNITVDLTA
+515 SDITVDLTA
-524 DNYKEELDRLA
+524 DNYKEELERLTT
-535 AEGSMDIKLRDS
+535 EGSSVDAKLKDS
-547 LQEAKDTLAD
+547 LKEAKDTLAD

-563 GIIEYTDAVSEIAD
+563 GIIDYTDAVDEIAD
-577 GSKELRD
+577 GSRELRD
-584 GVRELQEEADD
+584 GVQELQDETDD

-610 FLIAEDNPRIDA
+610 FLIAADNPRIDA
-622 AAGDVVINRFAGIL
+622 AAGDVIINRFAGIL

-688 SFLGGAV
+688 AFLGGVV

-718 LPPMQIVTPGY
+718 LPPMRIVTPGY
-729 LLFYSLIMPPVTAAV
+729 LLFYSLIMPPVTAVV

-752 KLKRTALSLLRNEQ
+752 KLKCTALSLLRNEQ

-805 GMFICLLILMLSI
+805 GMFICLLILMMSI

-879 DDNPYFPIATADKKN
+879 DDNPYFPIVTADKKN

-926 FTVKDIVSFTSGLL
+926 FTVKNIV
-940 ILMLSIDCAVLCI
+940 
-953 NFGNAC
+953 N
-959 LEETKYAYMYTYKY
+959 
-973 PTEDVPE
+973 
-980 GGTPAYVENL
+980 
-990 KKEAYGYNLDVT
+990 
-1002 VLGIDDDNPYFP
+1002 
-1014 IATADKKNEIV
+1014 
-1025 ISSAA
+1025 
-1030 AQKFGVK
+1030 
-1037 VGDKLV
+1037 
-1043 LSDEVNERDYAFT
+1043 
-1056 VKDIVSFTSGVYV
+1056 FTSGVYV

-1105 TVSKDNVAESSQ
+1105 TVSKENVEESSQ

-1161 VFGYRRREI
+1161 VFGYHRREI

-1183 LGAVICVP
+1183 LGALICVP

-1242 LNKLVPAEI
+1242 LNKLVPAEV

>member
-1 MQRILSKRVLRD
+1 MRSGFRRQNWRICRMQRILSKRVLRD

-28 AMVMYMVV
+28 ALVMYMVV
-36 AIVGASETIMQGTE
+36 AIVGAAETIMQGTK
-50 ESAAVHHRE
+50 ESGRIHHRE
-59 DGQFGVFVPLTDSE
+59 DGQFGVFVPLTDDE
-73 VTQITDKGVT
+73 IAQITEKGVT
-83 VQQDFSLD
+83 LQRDFSLD
-91 FHQGQATLRI
+91 FHLGQSTLRV
-101 YQAREKIDLFAP
+101 YQARETVDLFVP
-113 EQGAEL
+113 SQGSEL
-119 PMQGEILLEQHYA
+119 PAQGEILLEQHYA

-148 DFIVAGIGSTPDYD
+148 DFTVSGIGSTPDYD
-162 ATYEKTSDTTVDS
+162 AAYEKTSDTTVDS
-175 NLFGVGFVTAED
+175 NLFGVGFVTSED

-195 QNFRTEDYTYTYL
+195 ENFRTEDYTYTYL
-208 LNGAMTDQ
+208 LNDAMTDQ

-261 VNELTDGVDELAE
+261 VNELADGVDELAE
-274 HNTDLTDAADTLF
+274 HNAELTDAADTLF
-287 DAMLEQVNDS
+287 EAMLEQVNDS
-297 LEDAGVEV
+297 LKDAGVEV

-314 QLNTMIADPHAYT
+314 QLNNMIANPHAYT
-327 ASMQEDLQDIKKS
+327 ASMRQDLQDIKKS
-340 LDELQEFRDGVKS
+340 LDELQEYKDGIKA
-353 YTDGVNAASAG
+353 YTDGVNAASDG
-364 GGALVG
+364 SGKLVV
-370 GMSKITENSAA
+370 GMGQITANSDV
-381 LNQGAYG
+381 LNQGADA

-401 KTQLEPYAAYGI
+401 QAQLSAAGFP
-413 TFSGLTLD
+413 FSGLTAD
-421 GYGEQLDQMAAVFTQ
+421 GYGKELDQMAAMFTQ
-436 KGASQTAA
+436 MGASQVAA
-444 QLAAV
+444 QLSAV
-449 KGQLD
+449 KNQLD
-454 KVARFRDGVKAYTAG
+454 TVAQFRDGVKAYTKG
-469 VGEAAGGSQQ
+469 VGEASIGNQQ
-479 LFGGLSV
+479 LFCGLST

-507 MVEAQLKE
+507 MVEAQLE
-515 NNITVDLTA
+515 ESDISVDLTA
-524 DNYKEELDRLA
+524 DNYKEELERLT
-535 AEGSMDIKLRDS
+535 AEGSSVDAKLKDS
-547 LQEAKDTLAD
+547 LKEAKDTLAD
-557 LEDFRE
+557 LENFRE
-563 GIIEYTDAVSEIAD
+563 GIIDYTDAVDEIAD
-577 GSKELRD
+577 GSRELRD
-584 GVRELQEEADD
+584 GVQELQDETDD

-610 FLIAEDNPRIDA
+610 FLIAADNPRIDA
-622 AAGDVVINRFAGIL
+622 AAGDVIINRFAGIV

-688 SFLGGAV
+688 AFLGGVV

-718 LPPMQIVTPGY
+718 LPPMRIVTPGY
-729 LLFYSLIMPPVTAAV
+729 LLFYSLIMPPVTAVV

-752 KLKRTALSLLRNEQ
+752 KLNRTALSLLRNEQ

-805 GMFICLLILMLSI
+805 GMFICLLILIMSI

-879 DDNPYFPIATADKKN
+879 DDNPYFPIVTADKKN

-909 VGDKLVLSDE
+909 AGDKLVLSDE

-926 FTVKDIVSFTSGLL
+926 FTVKNIV
-940 ILMLSIDCAVLCI
+940 
-953 NFGNAC
+953 N
-959 LEETKYAYMYTYKY
+959 
-973 PTEDVPE
+973 
-980 GGTPAYVENL
+980 
-990 KKEAYGYNLDVT
+990 
-1002 VLGIDDDNPYFP
+1002 
-1014 IATADKKNEIV
+1014 
-1025 ISSAA
+1025 
-1030 AQKFGVK
+1030 
-1037 VGDKLV
+1037 
-1043 LSDEVNERDYAFT
+1043 
-1056 VKDIVSFTSGVYV
+1056 FTSGVYV

-1105 TVSKDNVAESSQ
+1105 TVSKENVEESSQ

-1127 VMLVAISA
+1127 VMLVVISA

-1183 LGAVICVP
+1183 LGALICVP

-1242 LNKLVPAEI
+1242 LNKLVPAEV

>member
-28 AMVMYMVV
+28 ALVMYMVV
-36 AIVGASETIMQGTE
+36 AIVGAAETIMQGTK
-50 ESAAVHHRE
+50 ESGRIHHRE
-59 DGQFGVFVPLTDSE
+59 DGQFGVFVPLTDDE
-73 VTQITDKGVT
+73 IAQITEKGVT
-83 VQQDFSLD
+83 LQRDFSLD
-91 FHQGQATLRI
+91 FHLGQSTLRV
-101 YQAREKIDLFAP
+101 YRERETVDLFVP
-113 EQGAEL
+113 SQGSEVPA
-119 PMQGEILLEQHYA
+119 QGEILLEQHYA

-140 DTLTVGGR
+140 DSLTVGGR
-148 DFIVAGIGSTPDYD
+148 DFIVTGIGSTPDYD
-162 ATYEKTSDTTVDS
+162 AAYEKTSDTTVDS

-195 QNFRTEDYTYTYL
+195 ENFRTEDYTYTYL
-208 LNGAMTDQ
+208 LNDAMTDQ

-261 VNELTDGVDELAE
+261 VNELADGVDELAE
-274 HNTDLTDAADTLF
+274 HNTELTDAADTLF

-297 LEDAGVEV
+297 LKEAGVEV

-314 QLNTMIADPHAYT
+314 QLNTMIANPHAYT
-327 ASMQEDLQDIKKS
+327 ASMRQDLQDIKKS
-340 LDELQEFRDGVKS
+340 LEELQEYKDGIQA
-353 YTDGVNAASAG
+353 YTDGVNAASDG
-364 GGALVG
+364 SGKLVV
-370 GMSKITENSAA
+370 GMGQITANSDA
-381 LNQGAYG
+381 LNQGADA

-401 KTQLEPYAAYGI
+401 QAQFNTSGF
-413 TFSGLTLD
+413 TFLGLTTD
-421 GYGEQLDQMAAVFTQ
+421 GYGKELDQMATTFTQ
-436 KGASQTAA
+436 MGAHQVAA
-444 QLAAV
+444 QLSAV
-449 KGQLD
+449 KSQLD
-454 KVARFRDGVKAYTAG
+454 TVAQFRDGVKAYTKG
-469 VGEAAGGSQQ
+469 VGEASIGNQQ
-479 LFGGLSV
+479 LFGGLST
-486 LYTASEPLVSG
+486 LYTASEVVVDG
-497 TDAVVDALMD
+497 TDAVVDALID

-515 NNITVDLTA
+515 SDITVDLTA
-524 DNYKEELDRLA
+524 DNYKEELERLT
-535 AEGSMDIKLRDS
+535 AEGSSVDAKLKDS
-547 LQEAKDTLAD
+547 LKDAKDTLAD

-563 GIIEYTDAVSEIAD
+563 GIIDYTDAVDEIAD
-577 GSKELRD
+577 GSRELRD
-584 GVRELQEEADD
+584 GVQELQDETDD

-610 FLIAEDNPRIDA
+610 FLIAADNPRIDA

-636 AGIILMVLF
+636 SGIILMVLF

-695 GCILGFSKYGTGWQM
+695 GCILGFSEYGTGWQM
-710 GDSIAYYS
+710 GDSTAYYS
-718 LPPMQIVTPGY
+718 LPPMRIVTPGY

-752 KLKRTALSLLRNEQ
+752 KLKCTALSLLRNEQ

-805 GMFICLLILMLSI
+805 GMFICLLILMMSI

-909 VGDKLVLSDE
+909 AGDKLVLSDE

-926 FTVKDIVSFTSGLL
+926 FTVKNIV
-940 ILMLSIDCAVLCI
+940 
-953 NFGNAC
+953 N
-959 LEETKYAYMYTYKY
+959 
-973 PTEDVPE
+973 
-980 GGTPAYVENL
+980 
-990 KKEAYGYNLDVT
+990 
-1002 VLGIDDDNPYFP
+1002 
-1014 IATADKKNEIV
+1014 
-1025 ISSAA
+1025 
-1030 AQKFGVK
+1030 
-1037 VGDKLV
+1037 
-1043 LSDEVNERDYAFT
+1043 
-1056 VKDIVSFTSGVYV
+1056 FTSGVYV
-1069 FLDRDV
+1069 FLNRDV

-1105 TVSKDNVAESSQ
+1105 TVSKENVEESSQ

-1183 LGAVICVP
+1183 LGALICVP

-1242 LNKLVPAEI
+1242 LNKLVPAEV

>member
-28 AMVMYMVV
+28 ALVMYMVV
-36 AIVGASETIMQGTE
+36 AIVGAAETIIQGTK
-50 ESAAVHHRE
+50 ESGRIHHRE
-59 DGQFGVFVPLTDSE
+59 DGQFGVFVPLTDGE
-73 VTQITDKGVT
+73 ITQITQKGVT
-83 VQQDFSLD
+83 LQRDFSLD
-91 FHQGQATLRI
+91 FHLEQSTLRV
-101 YQAREKIDLFAP
+101 YQARETIDLFVP
-113 EQGAEL
+113 SQGSEL
-119 PMQGEILLEQHYA
+119 PAQGEILLEQHYA

-140 DTLTVGGR
+140 DSLTVGGR
-148 DFIVAGIGSTPDYD
+148 DFTVSGIGSTPDYD
-162 ATYEKTSDTTVDS
+162 AAYEKTSDTTVDS

-195 QNFRTEDYTYTYL
+195 ENFRTEDYTYTYQ
-208 LNGAMTDQ
+208 LNDAMTDQ
-216 ELKELLQS
+216 ELKELLQA

-261 VNELTDGVDELAE
+261 VNELAE
-274 HNTDLTDAADTLF
+274 HNAELTDAADTLF

-297 LEDAGVEV
+297 LAEAGVEV
-305 TLTSSNYEQ
+305 KLSASNYEQ
-314 QLNTMIADPHAYT
+314 QLNVMIADPHAYS
-327 ASMQEDLQDIKKS
+327 ASIRQDLQDIKKS

-381 LNQGAYG
+381 LNQGADG

-401 KTQLEPYAAYGI
+401 KAQLEPYAAYGI
-413 TFSGLTLD
+413 TFSGLTAD
-421 GYGEQLDQMAAVFTQ
+421 GYREQLDQMAAVFTQ
-436 KGASQTAA
+436 MGASQAA
-444 QLAAV
+444 EQLSAV
-449 KGQLD
+449 NGQLD
-454 KVARFRDGVKAYTAG
+454 TVSQFRDGVKAYTAG
-469 VGEAAGGSQQ
+469 VGEAADGSRQ

-486 LYTASEPLVSG
+486 LYTAGEPLVSG

-507 MVEAQLKE
+507 MVEAQLE
-515 NNITVDLTA
+515 ESDITVDLTA
-524 DNYKEELDRLA
+524 DNYKEELERLT
-535 AEGSMDIKLRDS
+535 AEGSSVDVKLKDS
-547 LQEAKDTLAD
+547 LKEAKDTLAD

-563 GIIEYTDAVSEIAD
+563 GIIDYTDAVDEIAD
-577 GSKELRD
+577 GS
-584 GVRELQEEADD
+584 RELQDGVQELQDETDD

-610 FLIAEDNPRIDA
+610 FLIAADNPRIDA

-688 SFLGGAV
+688 SFLGGTV
-695 GCILGFSKYGTGWQM
+695 GCILGFSEYGTGWQM

-718 LPPMQIVTPGY
+718 LPPMRIVTPGY

-805 GMFICLLILMLSI
+805 GMFICLLILMMSI

-879 DDNPYFPIATADKKN
+879 DGNLYFPI
-894 EIVISSAAAQKFGVK
+894 V
-909 VGDKLVLSDE
+909 
-919 VNERDYA
+919 
-926 FTVKDIVSFTSGLL
+926 
-940 ILMLSIDCAVLCI
+940 
-953 NFGNAC
+953 
-959 LEETKYAYMYTYKY
+959 
-973 PTEDVPE
+973 
-980 GGTPAYVENL
+980 
-990 KKEAYGYNLDVT
+990 
-1002 VLGIDDDNPYFP
+1002 
-1014 IATADKKNEIV
+1014 TADKKNEIV

-1069 FLDRDV
+1069 FLDRGV

-1105 TVSKDNVAESSQ
+1105 TVSKENVEESSQ

-1183 LGAVICVP
+1183 LGALICVP

-1226 GILLCYMVIN
+1226 GIWLCYMVIN

-1242 LNKLVPAEI
+1242 LNKLVPAEV

>member
-36 AIVGASETIMQGTE
+36 AIVGAAETIMQGTK
-50 ESAAVHHRE
+50 ESGRLHHRE
-59 DGQFGVFVPLTDSE
+59 DGQFGVFVPLTDDE
-73 VTQITDKGVT
+73 IAQIAEKGVT
-83 VQQDFSLD
+83 LQRDFSLD
-91 FHQGQATLRI
+91 FHLGQSTLRV
-101 YQAREKIDLFAP
+101 YQARETVDLFVP
-113 EQGAEL
+113 SQGSEL
-119 PMQGEILLEQHYA
+119 PAQGEILLEQHYA

-148 DFIVAGIGSTPDYD
+148 DFTVSGIGSTPDYD
-162 ATYEKTSDTTVDS
+162 AAYEKTSDTTVDS

-195 QNFRTEDYTYTYL
+195 ENFRTEDYTYTYL
-208 LNGAMTDQ
+208 LNDAMTDQ

-261 VNELTDGVDELAE
+261 VNELADGVDELAE
-274 HNTDLTDAADTLF
+274 HNAELTDAVDTLF

-297 LEDAGVEV
+297 LKEAGVEV

-314 QLNTMIADPHAYT
+314 QLNNMIANPHAYT
-327 ASMQEDLQDIKKS
+327 ASMRQDLQDIKKS
-340 LDELQEFRDGVKS
+340 LDELQEYKDGIKA
-353 YTDGVNAASAG
+353 YTDGVNAASDG
-364 GGALVG
+364 SGKLVV
-370 GMSKITENSAA
+370 GMGQITANSDA
-381 LNQGAYG
+381 LNQGADA
-388 IFNAILGMVNEQL
+388 IFNAILGMVNKQL
-401 KTQLEPYAAYGI
+401 QAQFSAAG
-413 TFSGLTLD
+413 FSGLTAD
-421 GYGEQLDQMAAVFTQ
+421 GYGKELDQMAATFTQ
-436 KGASQTAA
+436 MGASQVAA
-444 QLAAV
+444 QLSAV
-449 KGQLD
+449 KNQLD
-454 KVARFRDGVKAYTAG
+454 KVAQFRDGVKAYTKG
-469 VGEAAGGSQQ
+469 VGEASIGNQQ
-479 LFGGLSV
+479 LFCGLST

-507 MVEAQLKE
+507 MVEAQLE
-515 NNITVDLTA
+515 ESDISVDLTA
-524 DNYKEELDRLA
+524 DNYKEELERLT
-535 AEGSMDIKLRDS
+535 AEGSSVDAKLKDS
-547 LQEAKDTLAD
+547 LKEAKDTLAD

-563 GIIEYTDAVSEIAD
+563 GIIDYTDAVDEIAD
-577 GSKELRD
+577 GSRELRD
-584 GVRELQEEADD
+584 GVQELQDETDD

-610 FLIAEDNPRIDA
+610 FLIAADNPRIDA
-622 AAGDVVINRFAGIL
+622 AAGDVIINRFAGIL

-688 SFLGGAV
+688 AFLGGVV

-710 GDSIAYYS
+710 DDSIAYYS
-718 LPPMQIVTPGY
+718 LPPMRIVTPGY

-752 KLKRTALSLLRNEQ
+752 KLKCTALSLLRNEQ
-766 TAGKAGR
+766 TAGKASR

-805 GMFICLLILMLSI
+805 GMFICLLILIMSI

-909 VGDKLVLSDE
+909 AGDKLVLSDE

-926 FTVKDIVSFTSGLL
+926 FTVKNIV
-940 ILMLSIDCAVLCI
+940 
-953 NFGNAC
+953 N
-959 LEETKYAYMYTYKY
+959 
-973 PTEDVPE
+973 
-980 GGTPAYVENL
+980 
-990 KKEAYGYNLDVT
+990 
-1002 VLGIDDDNPYFP
+1002 
-1014 IATADKKNEIV
+1014 
-1025 ISSAA
+1025 
-1030 AQKFGVK
+1030 
-1037 VGDKLV
+1037 
-1043 LSDEVNERDYAFT
+1043 
-1056 VKDIVSFTSGVYV
+1056 FTSGVYV

-1105 TVSKDNVAESSQ
+1105 TVSKENVEESSQ

-1127 VMLVAISA
+1127 VMLVVISA

-1183 LGAVICVP
+1183 LGALICVP

-1242 LNKLVPAEI
+1242 LNKLVPAEV

>member
-28 AMVMYMVV
+28 ALVMYMVV
-36 AIVGASETIMQGTE
+36 AIVGAAETIMQGTK
-50 ESAAVHHRE
+50 ESGRIHHRE
-59 DGQFGVFVPLTDSE
+59 DGQFGVFVPLTDDE
-73 VTQITDKGVT
+73 IAQITEKGVT
-83 VQQDFSLD
+83 LQRDFSLD
-91 FHQGQATLRI
+91 FHLGQSTLRV
-101 YQAREKIDLFAP
+101 YRARETVDLFVP
-113 EQGAEL
+113 SQGSEL
-119 PMQGEILLEQHYA
+119 PAQGEILLEQHYA

-148 DFIVAGIGSTPDYD
+148 DFTVSGIGSTPDYD
-162 ATYEKTSDTTVDS
+162 AAYEKTSDTTVDS

-195 QNFRTEDYTYTYL
+195 ENFRTEDYTYTYL
-208 LNGAMTDQ
+208 LNDAMTDQ

-261 VNELTDGVDELAE
+261 VNELADGVDELAE
-274 HNTDLTDAADTLF
+274 HNAELTDAADTLF

-297 LEDAGVEV
+297 LKEAGVEV

-314 QLNTMIADPHAYT
+314 QLNNMIANPHAYT
-327 ASMQEDLQDIKKS
+327 ASMRQDLQDIKKS
-340 LDELQEFRDGVKS
+340 LDELQEYKDGIKA
-353 YTDGVNAASAG
+353 YTDGVNAASDG
-364 GGALVG
+364 SGKLVV
-370 GMSKITENSAA
+370 GMGQITANSDA
-381 LNQGAYG
+381 LNQGADA

-401 KTQLEPYAAYGI
+401 QAQFSTSGF
-413 TFSGLTLD
+413 TFLGLTTD
-421 GYGEQLDQMAAVFTQ
+421 GYGKELDQMAATFTQ
-436 KGASQTAA
+436 RGAPQVAA
-444 QLAAV
+444 QLSAV
-449 KGQLD
+449 KSQLD
-454 KVARFRDGVKAYTAG
+454 TVAQFRDGVKAYTKG
-469 VGEAAGGSQQ
+469 VGEASIGNQQ
-479 LFGGLSV
+479 LFGGLST
-486 LYTASEPLVSG
+486 LYTASEVVVDG
-497 TDAVVDALMD
+497 TDAVVDALID

-515 NNITVDLTA
+515 SDISVDLTT
-524 DNYKEELDRLA
+524 DNYKEELERLT
-535 AEGSMDIKLRDS
+535 AEGSSVDAKLKDS
-547 LQEAKDTLAD
+547 LKEAKDTLGD

-563 GIIEYTDAVSEIAD
+563 GIIDYTDAVDEIAD
-577 GSKELRD
+577 GSRELRD
-584 GVRELQEEADD
+584 GVQELQDETDD

-610 FLIAEDNPRIDA
+610 FLIAADNPRIDA
-622 AAGDVVINRFAGIL
+622 AAGDVIINRFAGIL

-688 SFLGGAV
+688 AFLGGVV
-695 GCILGFSKYGTGWQM
+695 GCILGFSKYGTGRQM

-718 LPPMQIVTPGY
+718 LPPMRIVTPGY
-729 LLFYSLIMPPVTAAV
+729 LLFYSLIMPPATAAV

-752 KLKRTALSLLRNEQ
+752 KLNRTALSLLRNEQ

-805 GMFICLLILMLSI
+805 GMFICLLILM
-818 DCAVLCINFGN
+818 
-829 ACLEETKYAYMYTY
+829 M
-843 KYPTED
+843 
-849 VPEGGTPAYVEN
+849 
-861 LKKEA
+861 
-866 YGYNLDVTVLGID
+866 
-879 DDNPYFPIATADKKN
+879 
-894 EIVISSAAAQKFGVK
+894 
-909 VGDKLVLSDE
+909 
-919 VNERDYA
+919 
-926 FTVKDIVSFTSGLL
+926 
-940 ILMLSIDCAVLCI
+940 SIDCAVLCI

-1069 FLDRDV
+1069 FLDRDI

-1105 TVSKDNVAESSQ
+1105 TVSKENVEESSQ

-1183 LGAVICVP
+1183 LGALICVP

-1242 LNKLVPAEI
+1242 LNKLVPAEV

>member
-1 MQRILSKRVLRD
+1 MRSGFRRQNWRICRMQRILSKRVLRD

-36 AIVGASETIMQGTE
+36 AIVGAAETIMQGTK
-50 ESAAVHHRE
+50 ESGRLHHRE
-59 DGQFGVFVPLTDSE
+59 DGQFGVFVPLTDE
-73 VTQITDKGVT
+73 EIAQITEKGVT
-83 VQQDFSLD
+83 LQRDFSLD
-91 FHQGQATLRI
+91 FHLGQSTLRV
-101 YQAREKIDLFAP
+101 YRARETVDLFVP
-113 EQGAEL
+113 SQGSEL
-119 PMQGEILLEQHYA
+119 PAQGEILLEQHYA

-140 DTLTVGGR
+140 DSLTVGGR
-148 DFIVAGIGSTPDYD
+148 DFIVTGIGSTPDYD
-162 ATYEKTSDTTVDS
+162 AAYEKTSDTTVDS

-187 YEALKAGG
+187 YEALKTVGE
-195 QNFRTEDYTYTYL
+195 NFRTEDYTYTYL
-208 LNGAMTDQ
+208 LNDAMTDQ

-261 VNELTDGVDELAE
+261 VNELADGVDELAE
-274 HNTDLTDAADTLF
+274 HNTELTDAADTLF

-297 LEDAGVEV
+297 LKEAGVEV

-314 QLNTMIADPHAYT
+314 QLNTMIANPHAYT
-327 ASMQEDLQDIKKS
+327 ASMRQDLQDIKKS
-340 LDELQEFRDGVKS
+340 LDELQEYTDGIKA
-353 YTDGVNAASAG
+353 YTDGVNAASDG
-364 GGALVG
+364 SGKLVV
-370 GMSKITENSAA
+370 GMGQITANSDA
-381 LNQGAYG
+381 LNQGADA

-401 KTQLEPYAAYGI
+401 QAQFSTFGFP
-413 TFSGLTLD
+413 FSGLTTD
-421 GYGEQLDQMAAVFTQ
+421 GYGKELDQMAVMFTQ
-436 KGASQTAA
+436 MGYSQVAA
-444 QLAAV
+444 QLSTV
-449 KGQLD
+449 KDQLD
-454 KVARFRDGVKAYTAG
+454 TVAQFRNGVKAYTKG
-469 VGEAAGGSQQ
+469 VGEASIGNQQ
-479 LFGGLSV
+479 LFCGLST
-486 LYTASEPLVSG
+486 LYTASEVVVDG
-497 TDAVVDALMD
+497 TDAVVDALID

-515 NNITVDLTA
+515 SDITVDLTA
-524 DNYKEELDRLA
+524 DNYKEELERLT
-535 AEGSMDIKLRDS
+535 AEGSSVDVKLKDS
-547 LQEAKDTLAD
+547 LKEAKDTLAD

-563 GIIEYTDAVSEIAD
+563 GIIDYTDAVDEIAD
-577 GSKELRD
+577 GSRELRD
-584 GVRELQEEADD
+584 GVQELQDETDD

-610 FLIAEDNPRIDA
+610 FLIAADNPRMDA

-695 GCILGFSKYGTGWQM
+695 GCILGFSEYGTGWQM

-718 LPPMQIVTPGY
+718 LPPMRIVTPGY

-752 KLKRTALSLLRNEQ
+752 KLKCTALSLLRNEQ

-805 GMFICLLILMLSI
+805 GMFICLLILMMSI

-879 DDNPYFPIATADKKN
+879 DDNPYFHIVTADKKN

-926 FTVKDIVSFTSGLL
+926 FTVKNIV
-940 ILMLSIDCAVLCI
+940 
-953 NFGNAC
+953 N
-959 LEETKYAYMYTYKY
+959 
-973 PTEDVPE
+973 
-980 GGTPAYVENL
+980 
-990 KKEAYGYNLDVT
+990 
-1002 VLGIDDDNPYFP
+1002 
-1014 IATADKKNEIV
+1014 
-1025 ISSAA
+1025 
-1030 AQKFGVK
+1030 
-1037 VGDKLV
+1037 
-1043 LSDEVNERDYAFT
+1043 
-1056 VKDIVSFTSGVYV
+1056 FTSGVYV
-1069 FLDRDV
+1069 FLNRDV

-1105 TVSKDNVAESSQ
+1105 TVSKENVEESSQ

-1183 LGAVICVP
+1183 LGALICVP

-1242 LNKLVPAEI
+1242 LNKLVPAEV

>member
-1 MQRILSKRVLRD
+1 MRSGFRRRNWRICRMQRILSKRVLRD

-28 AMVMYMVV
+28 ALVMYMVV
-36 AIVGASETIMQGTE
+36 AIVGAAETIMQGTK
-50 ESAAVHHRE
+50 ESGRIHHRE
-59 DGQFGVFVPLTDSE
+59 DGQFGVFVPLTDDE
-73 VTQITDKGVT
+73 IAQITEKGVT
-83 VQQDFSLD
+83 LQRDFSLD
-91 FHQGQATLRI
+91 FHLGQSTLRV
-101 YQAREKIDLFAP
+101 YQARETVDLFVP
-113 EQGAEL
+113 SQGSEVPA
-119 PMQGEILLEQHYA
+119 QGEILLEQHYA

-140 DTLTVGGR
+140 DSLTVGGR
-148 DFIVAGIGSTPDYD
+148 DFIVTGIGSTPDYD
-162 ATYEKTSDTTVDS
+162 AAYEKTSDTTVDS

-195 QNFRTEDYTYTYL
+195 ESFRTEDYTYTYL
-208 LNGAMTDQ
+208 LNDAMTDQ

-261 VNELTDGVDELAE
+261 VNELADGVDELAE
-274 HNTDLTDAADTLF
+274 HNAELTDAADTLF

-297 LEDAGVEV
+297 LKDAGVEV

-314 QLNTMIADPHAYT
+314 QLNTMIANPHAYT
-327 ASMQEDLQDIKKS
+327 ASMRQDLQDIKKS
-340 LDELQEFRDGVKS
+340 LDELQEYKDGIQA
-353 YTDGVNAASAG
+353 YTDGVNAASDG
-364 GGALVG
+364 SGKLVV
-370 GMSKITENSAA
+370 GMGQITANSDA
-381 LNQGAYG
+381 LNQGADA

-401 KTQLEPYAAYGI
+401 QAQFNTFVFP
-413 TFSGLTLD
+413 FSGLTTD
-421 GYGEQLDQMAAVFTQ
+421 GYGKELDQMAVMFTQ
-436 KGASQTAA
+436 MGYSQVAA
-444 QLAAV
+444 QLSTV

-454 KVARFRDGVKAYTAG
+454 TVAKFRDGVKAYTKG
-469 VGEAAGGSQQ
+469 VGEASIGNQQ
-479 LFGGLSV
+479 LFGGLST
-486 LYTASEPLVSG
+486 LYTASEVVVDG
-497 TDAVVDALMD
+497 TDAVVDALID

-515 NNITVDLTA
+515 SDITVDLTA
-524 DNYKEELDRLA
+524 DNYKEELERLTT
-535 AEGSMDIKLRDS
+535 EGSSVDAKLKDS
-547 LQEAKDTLAD
+547 LKEAKDTLAD

-563 GIIEYTDAVSEIAD
+563 GIIDYTDAVDEIAD
-577 GSKELRD
+577 GSRELRD
-584 GVRELQEEADD
+584 GVQELQDETDD

-600 FTFDIDNLTQ
+600 FAFDIDNLTQ
-610 FLIAEDNPRIDA
+610 FLIAADNPRIDA

-688 SFLGGAV
+688 AFLGGVV

-710 GDSIAYYS
+710 DDSIAYYS
-718 LPPMQIVTPGY
+718 LPPMRIVTPGY
-729 LLFYSLIMPPVTAAV
+729 LLFYSLIMPPVTAVV

-752 KLKRTALSLLRNEQ
+752 KLKCTALSLLRNEQ

-805 GMFICLLILMLSI
+805 GMFICLLILMMSI

-849 VPEGGTPAYVEN
+849 VPEGGIPAYVEN

-879 DDNPYFPIATADKKN
+879 DDNPYFPIVTADKKN

-926 FTVKDIVSFTSGLL
+926 FTVKNIV
-940 ILMLSIDCAVLCI
+940 
-953 NFGNAC
+953 N
-959 LEETKYAYMYTYKY
+959 
-973 PTEDVPE
+973 
-980 GGTPAYVENL
+980 
-990 KKEAYGYNLDVT
+990 
-1002 VLGIDDDNPYFP
+1002 
-1014 IATADKKNEIV
+1014 
-1025 ISSAA
+1025 
-1030 AQKFGVK
+1030 
-1037 VGDKLV
+1037 
-1043 LSDEVNERDYAFT
+1043 
-1056 VKDIVSFTSGVYV
+1056 FTSGVYV

-1105 TVSKDNVAESSQ
+1105 TVSKENVEESSQ

-1183 LGAVICVP
+1183 LGALICVP

-1242 LNKLVPAEI
+1242 LNKLVPAEV

>member
-36 AIVGASETIMQGTE
+36 AIVGAAETIMQGTK
-50 ESAAVHHRE
+50 ESGRLHHRE
-59 DGQFGVFVPLTDSE
+59 DGQFGVFVPLTDE
-73 VTQITDKGVT
+73 EIAQITEKGVT
-83 VQQDFSLD
+83 LQRDFSLD
-91 FHQGQATLRI
+91 FHLGQSTLRV
-101 YQAREKIDLFAP
+101 YRARETVDLFVP
-113 EQGAEL
+113 SQGSEL
-119 PMQGEILLEQHYA
+119 PAQGEILLEQHYA

-140 DTLTVGGR
+140 DSLTVGGR
-148 DFIVAGIGSTPDYD
+148 DFIVTGIGSTPDYD
-162 ATYEKTSDTTVDS
+162 AAYEKTSDTTVDS

-187 YEALKAGG
+187 YEALKTVGE
-195 QNFRTEDYTYTYL
+195 NFRTEDYTYTYL
-208 LNGAMTDQ
+208 LNDAMTDQ

-261 VNELTDGVDELAE
+261 VNELADGVDELAE
-274 HNTDLTDAADTLF
+274 HNTELTDAADTLF

-297 LEDAGVEV
+297 LKEAGVEV

-314 QLNTMIADPHAYT
+314 QLNTMIANPHAYT
-327 ASMQEDLQDIKKS
+327 ASMRQDLQDIKKS
-340 LDELQEFRDGVKS
+340 LDELQEYTDGIKA
-353 YTDGVNAASAG
+353 YTDGVNAASDG
-364 GGALVG
+364 SGKLVV
-370 GMSKITENSAA
+370 GMGQITANSDA
-381 LNQGAYG
+381 LNQGADA

-401 KTQLEPYAAYGI
+401 QAQFSTFGFP
-413 TFSGLTLD
+413 FSGLTTD
-421 GYGEQLDQMAAVFTQ
+421 GYGKELDQMATTFTQ
-436 KGASQTAA
+436 MGAHQVAA
-444 QLAAV
+444 QLSAV
-449 KGQLD
+449 KSQLD
-454 KVARFRDGVKAYTAG
+454 TVAQFRDGVKAYTKG
-469 VGEAAGGSQQ
+469 VGEASIGNQQ
-479 LFGGLSV
+479 LFGGLST
-486 LYTASEPLVSG
+486 LYTASEVVVDG
-497 TDAVVDALMD
+497 TDAVVDALID

-515 NNITVDLTA
+515 SDITVDLTA
-524 DNYKEELDRLA
+524 DNYKEELERLT
-535 AEGSMDIKLRDS
+535 AEGSSVDAKLKDS
-547 LQEAKDTLAD
+547 LKDAKDTLAD

-563 GIIEYTDAVSEIAD
+563 GIIDYTDAVDEIAD
-577 GSKELRD
+577 GSRELRD
-584 GVRELQEEADD
+584 GVQELQDETDD

-610 FLIAEDNPRIDA
+610 FLIAADNPRIDA

-636 AGIILMVLF
+636 SGIILMVLF

-695 GCILGFSKYGTGWQM
+695 GCILGFSEYGTGWQM
-710 GDSIAYYS
+710 GDSTAYYS
-718 LPPMQIVTPGY
+718 LPPMRIVTPGY

-752 KLKRTALSLLRNEQ
+752 KLKCTALSLLRNEQ

-805 GMFICLLILMLSI
+805 GMFICLLILMMSI

-909 VGDKLVLSDE
+909 AGDKLVLSDE

-926 FTVKDIVSFTSGLL
+926 FTVKNIV
-940 ILMLSIDCAVLCI
+940 
-953 NFGNAC
+953 N
-959 LEETKYAYMYTYKY
+959 
-973 PTEDVPE
+973 
-980 GGTPAYVENL
+980 
-990 KKEAYGYNLDVT
+990 
-1002 VLGIDDDNPYFP
+1002 
-1014 IATADKKNEIV
+1014 
-1025 ISSAA
+1025 
-1030 AQKFGVK
+1030 
-1037 VGDKLV
+1037 
-1043 LSDEVNERDYAFT
+1043 
-1056 VKDIVSFTSGVYV
+1056 FTSGVYV
-1069 FLDRDV
+1069 FLNRDV

-1105 TVSKDNVAESSQ
+1105 TVSKENVEESSQ

-1183 LGAVICVP
+1183 LGALICVP

-1242 LNKLVPAEI
+1242 LNKLVPAEV

>member
-28 AMVMYMVV
+28 ALVMYMVV
-36 AIVGASETIMQGTE
+36 AIVGAAETIMQGTK
-50 ESAAVHHRE
+50 ESGRIHHRE
-59 DGQFGVFVPLTDSE
+59 DGQFGVFVPLTDDE
-73 VTQITDKGVT
+73 IAQITEKGVT
-83 VQQDFSLD
+83 LQRDFSLD
-91 FHQGQATLRI
+91 FHLGQSTLRV
-101 YQAREKIDLFAP
+101 YQARETVDLFVP
-113 EQGAEL
+113 SQGSEVPA
-119 PMQGEILLEQHYA
+119 QGEILLEQHYA

-140 DTLTVGGR
+140 DSLTVGGR
-148 DFIVAGIGSTPDYD
+148 DFIVTGIGSTPDYD
-162 ATYEKTSDTTVDS
+162 AAYEKTSDTTVDS

-195 QNFRTEDYTYTYL
+195 ESFRTEDYTYTYL
-208 LNGAMTDQ
+208 LNDAMTDQ
-216 ELKELLQS
+216 ELKALLQS

-261 VNELTDGVDELAE
+261 VNELADGVDELAE
-274 HNTDLTDAADTLF
+274 HNAELTDAADTLF

-297 LEDAGVEV
+297 LKDAGVEV

-314 QLNTMIADPHAYT
+314 QLNTMIANPHAYT
-327 ASMQEDLQDIKKS
+327 ASMRQDLQDIKKS
-340 LDELQEFRDGVKS
+340 LDELQEYKDGIQA
-353 YTDGVNAASAG
+353 YTDGVNAASDG
-364 GGALVG
+364 SGKLVV
-370 GMSKITENSAA
+370 GMGQITANSDA
-381 LNQGAYG
+381 LNQGADA

-401 KTQLEPYAAYGI
+401 QAQFNTFGFP
-413 TFSGLTLD
+413 FSGLTTD
-421 GYGEQLDQMAAVFTQ
+421 GYGKELDQMAVMFTQ
-436 KGASQTAA
+436 MGYSQVAA
-444 QLAAV
+444 QLSTV

-454 KVARFRDGVKAYTAG
+454 TVAKFRDGVKAYTKG
-469 VGEAAGGSQQ
+469 VGEASIGNQQ
-479 LFGGLSV
+479 LFGGLST
-486 LYTASEPLVSG
+486 LYTASEVVVDG
-497 TDAVVDALMD
+497 TDAVVDALID

-515 NNITVDLTA
+515 SDITVDLTS
-524 DNYKEELDRLA
+524 DNYKEELDRLM
-535 AEGSMDIKLRDS
+535 AEGSSVDVKLKDS
-547 LQEAKDTLAD
+547 LNDAKDTLAD

-563 GIIEYTDAVSEIAD
+563 GIIDYTDAVDEIAD
-577 GSKELRD
+577 GSRELRD
-584 GVRELQEEADD
+584 GVQELQDETDD

-600 FTFDIDNLTQ
+600 FAFDIDNLTQ
-610 FLIAEDNPRIDA
+610 FLIAADNPRIDA

-681 LLNPMLI
+681 LLNPLLI
-688 SFLGGAV
+688 SFLGGVV
-695 GCILGFSKYGTGWQM
+695 GCILGFSEYGTGWQM

-718 LPPMQIVTPGY
+718 LPPMRIVTPGY

-752 KLKRTALSLLRNEQ
+752 KLKCTALSLLRNEQ

-805 GMFICLLILMLSI
+805 GMFICLLILMMSI

-879 DDNPYFPIATADKKN
+879 DDNPYFPIVTADKKN

-926 FTVKDIVSFTSGLL
+926 FTVKNIV
-940 ILMLSIDCAVLCI
+940 
-953 NFGNAC
+953 N
-959 LEETKYAYMYTYKY
+959 
-973 PTEDVPE
+973 
-980 GGTPAYVENL
+980 
-990 KKEAYGYNLDVT
+990 
-1002 VLGIDDDNPYFP
+1002 
-1014 IATADKKNEIV
+1014 
-1025 ISSAA
+1025 
-1030 AQKFGVK
+1030 
-1037 VGDKLV
+1037 
-1043 LSDEVNERDYAFT
+1043 
-1056 VKDIVSFTSGVYV
+1056 FTSGVYV

-1105 TVSKDNVAESSQ
+1105 TVSKENVEESSQ

-1127 VMLVAISA
+1127 VMLVVISA

-1183 LGAVICVP
+1183 LGALICVP

-1242 LNKLVPAEI
+1242 LNKLVPAEV

>member
-1 MQRILSKRVLRD
+1 MRSGFRRQNWRICRMQRILSKRVLRD

-36 AIVGASETIMQGTE
+36 AIVGAAETIMQGTE

-187 YEALKAGG
+187 YETLKAGG

-208 LNGAMTDQ
+208 LSGAMTDQ

-305 TLTSSNYEQ
+305 MLTSSNYEQ

-327 ASMQEDLQDIKKS
+327 ASMRQDLQDIKKS

-381 LNQGAYG
+381 LNQGADG

-401 KTQLEPYAAYGI
+401 KAQLEPYAAYGI
-413 TFSGLTLD
+413 TFSGLTAD

-436 KGASQTAA
+436 MGASQTAA

-454 KVARFRDGVKAYTAG
+454 TVAQFRDGVKAYTAG

-486 LYTASEPLVSG
+486 LYTGSEPLVSG

-535 AEGSMDIKLRDS
+535 AEGSSMDIKLRDS

-557 LEDFRE
+557 LEDFRD

-584 GVRELQEEADD
+584 GVRELQKEADD

-695 GCILGFSKYGTGWQM
+695 GCILGFSKYGTG
-710 GDSIAYYS
+710 
-718 LPPMQIVTPGY
+718 
-729 LLFYSLIMPPVTAAV
+729 
-744 VNYLVINK
+744 
-752 KLKRTALSLLRNEQ
+752 
-766 TAGKAGR
+766 
-773 IQNMNLG
+773 
-780 NMKFLLRFQIRQ
+780 
-792 MLREIRSAFAVVI
+792 
-805 GMFICLLILMLSI
+805 
-818 DCAVLCINFGN
+818 
-829 ACLEETKYAYMYTY
+829 
-843 KYPTED
+843 
-849 VPEGGTPAYVEN
+849 
-861 LKKEA
+861 
-866 YGYNLDVTVLGID
+866 
-879 DDNPYFPIATADKKN
+879 
-894 EIVISSAAAQKFGVK
+894 
-909 VGDKLVLSDE
+909 
-919 VNERDYA
+919 
-926 FTVKDIVSFTSGLL
+926 
-940 ILMLSIDCAVLCI
+940 
-953 NFGNAC
+953 
-959 LEETKYAYMYTYKY
+959 
-973 PTEDVPE
+973 
-980 GGTPAYVENL
+980 
-990 KKEAYGYNLDVT
+990 
-1002 VLGIDDDNPYFP
+1002 
-1014 IATADKKNEIV
+1014 
-1025 ISSAA
+1025 
-1030 AQKFGVK
+1030 
-1037 VGDKLV
+1037 
-1043 LSDEVNERDYAFT
+1043 
-1056 VKDIVSFTSGVYV
+1056 
-1069 FLDRDV
+1069 
-1075 MQELFDQEDDYYNV
+1075 
-1089 VFADHALDID
+1089 
-1099 NGRLYA
+1099 
-1105 TVSKDNVAESSQ
+1105 
-1117 IFTDMMGPMV
+1117 
-1127 VMLVAISA
+1127 
-1135 LIFMIVMYLMMKVM
+1135 
-1149 IDRSA
+1149 
-1154 FSISLMK
+1154 
-1161 VFGYRRREI
+1161 
-1170 RRLYLDGNFYVIL
+1170 
-1183 LGAVICVP
+1183 
-1191 LAKWSMDLVYP
+1191 
-1202 YCIANVAIGM
+1202 
-1212 DLKFTPQIYIMIYG
+1212 
-1226 GILLCYMVIN
+1226 
-1236 FLLVGR
+1236 
-1242 LNKLVPAEI
+1242 
-1251 LKNRE
+1251 

>member
-13 IRENLLRYLALFFLV
+13 IRKNLLRYLALFFLV
-28 AMVMYMVV
+28 ALVMYMVV
-36 AIVGASETIMQGTE
+36 AIVGAAETIMQGTK
-50 ESAAVHHRE
+50 ESGRIHHRE
-59 DGQFGVFVPLTDSE
+59 DGQFGVFVPLTDDE
-73 VTQITDKGVT
+73 IAQITEKGVT
-83 VQQDFSLD
+83 LQRDFSLD
-91 FHQGQATLRI
+91 FHLGQSTLRV
-101 YQAREKIDLFAP
+101 YRARETVDLFVP
-113 EQGAEL
+113 SQGSKVPA
-119 PMQGEILLEQHYA
+119 QGEILLEQHYA

-148 DFIVAGIGSTPDYD
+148 DFTVTGIGSTPDYD
-162 ATYEKTSDTTVDS
+162 AAYEKTSDTTVDS

-187 YEALKAGG
+187 YEALKVGG
-195 QNFRTEDYTYTYL
+195 ENFRTEDYTYTYL
-208 LNGAMTDQ
+208 LNDAMTDQ

-261 VNELTDGVDELAE
+261 VNELADGVDELAE
-274 HNTDLTDAADTLF
+274 HNAELTDAADTLF

-297 LEDAGVEV
+297 LKDAGVEV

-314 QLNTMIADPHAYT
+314 QLNTMIANPHAYT
-327 ASMQEDLQDIKKS
+327 ASMRQDLQDIKKS
-340 LDELQEFRDGVKS
+340 LDELQEYTDGIKA
-353 YTDGVNAASAG
+353 YTDGVNAASDG
-364 GGALVG
+364 SGKLVV
-370 GMSKITENSAA
+370 GMGQITANSDA
-381 LNQGAYG
+381 LNQGADA

-401 KTQLEPYAAYGI
+401 QAQFRTSGFPFL
-413 TFSGLTLD
+413 GLTTD
-421 GYGEQLDQMAAVFTQ
+421 GYGKELDQMATTFTQ
-436 KGASQTAA
+436 MGDSQVAA
-444 QLAAV
+444 QLSAV
-449 KGQLD
+449 KSQLD
-454 KVARFRDGVKAYTAG
+454 TVAQFRDGVKAYTKG
-469 VGEAAGGSQQ
+469 VGEASIGNQQ
-479 LFGGLSV
+479 LFCGLST
-486 LYTASEPLVSG
+486 LYTASEVVVDG
-497 TDAVVDALMD
+497 TDAVVDALID

-515 NNITVDLTA
+515 SDITVDLTA
-524 DNYKEELDRLA
+524 DNYKEELERLT
-535 AEGSMDIKLRDS
+535 AEGSSVDVKLKDS
-547 LQEAKDTLAD
+547 LKDAKDTLAD

-563 GIIEYTDAVSEIAD
+563 GIIDYTDAVDEIAD
-577 GSKELRD
+577 GSRELRD
-584 GVRELQEEADD
+584 GVQELQDETDD

-610 FLIAEDNPRIDA
+610 FLIAADNPRMDA
-622 AAGDVVINRFAGIL
+622 AAGDVIINRFAGIL

-695 GCILGFSKYGTGWQM
+695 GCILGFSEYGTGWQM

-718 LPPMQIVTPGY
+718 LPPMRIVTPGY

-752 KLKRTALSLLRNEQ
+752 KLKCTALSLLRNEQ

-843 KYPTED
+843 KYPTEN
-849 VPEGGTPAYVEN
+849 VPEGGIPAYVEN

-879 DDNPYFPIATADKKN
+879 DDNPYFPIVTADKKN

-926 FTVKDIVSFTSGLL
+926 FTVKNIV
-940 ILMLSIDCAVLCI
+940 
-953 NFGNAC
+953 N
-959 LEETKYAYMYTYKY
+959 
-973 PTEDVPE
+973 
-980 GGTPAYVENL
+980 
-990 KKEAYGYNLDVT
+990 
-1002 VLGIDDDNPYFP
+1002 
-1014 IATADKKNEIV
+1014 
-1025 ISSAA
+1025 
-1030 AQKFGVK
+1030 
-1037 VGDKLV
+1037 
-1043 LSDEVNERDYAFT
+1043 
-1056 VKDIVSFTSGVYV
+1056 FTSGVYV

-1105 TVSKDNVAESSQ
+1105 TVTKENVEESSQ

-1127 VMLVAISA
+1127 IMLVAISA

-1183 LGAVICVP
+1183 LGALICVP

-1226 GILLCYMVIN
+1226 GIWLCYMVIN

-1242 LNKLVPAEI
+1242 LNKLVPAEV

>member
-261 VNELTDGVDELAE
+261 VNELADGVDELAE

-327 ASMQEDLQDIKKS
+327 ASMQQDLQDIKKS

-381 LNQGAYG
+381 LNQGADG

-401 KTQLEPYAAYGI
+401 KAQLEPYAAYGI

-454 KVARFRDGVKAYTAG
+454 TVAQFRDGVKAYTAG

-535 AEGSMDIKLRDS
+535 AEGSSMDIKLRDS

-667 YALGVTRGQ
+667 YALGVTREQ

-773 IQNMNLG
+773 VQNMNLG

-818 DCAVLCINFGN
+818 DCAF
-829 ACLEETKYAYMYTY
+829 
-843 KYPTED
+843 
-849 VPEGGTPAYVEN
+849 
-861 LKKEA
+861 
-866 YGYNLDVTVLGID
+866 
-879 DDNPYFPIATADKKN
+879 
-894 EIVISSAAAQKFGVK
+894 
-909 VGDKLVLSDE
+909 
-919 VNERDYA
+919 
-926 FTVKDIVSFTSGLL
+926 
-940 ILMLSIDCAVLCI
+940 
-953 NFGNAC
+953 
-959 LEETKYAYMYTYKY
+959 
-973 PTEDVPE
+973 
-980 GGTPAYVENL
+980 
-990 KKEAYGYNLDVT
+990 
-1002 VLGIDDDNPYFP
+1002 
-1014 IATADKKNEIV
+1014 
-1025 ISSAA
+1025 
-1030 AQKFGVK
+1030 
-1037 VGDKLV
+1037 
-1043 LSDEVNERDYAFT
+1043 
-1056 VKDIVSFTSGVYV
+1056 
-1069 FLDRDV
+1069 
-1075 MQELFDQEDDYYNV
+1075 
-1089 VFADHALDID
+1089 
-1099 NGRLYA
+1099 
-1105 TVSKDNVAESSQ
+1105 
-1117 IFTDMMGPMV
+1117 
-1127 VMLVAISA
+1127 
-1135 LIFMIVMYLMMKVM
+1135 
-1149 IDRSA
+1149 
-1154 FSISLMK
+1154 
-1161 VFGYRRREI
+1161 
-1170 RRLYLDGNFYVIL
+1170 
-1183 LGAVICVP
+1183 
-1191 LAKWSMDLVYP
+1191 
-1202 YCIANVAIGM
+1202 
-1212 DLKFTPQIYIMIYG
+1212 
-1226 GILLCYMVIN
+1226 
-1236 FLLVGR
+1236 
-1242 LNKLVPAEI
+1242 
-1251 LKNRE
+1251 

>member
-28 AMVMYMVV
+28 ALVMYMVV
-36 AIVGASETIMQGTE
+36 AIVGAAETIMQGTK
-50 ESAAVHHRE
+50 ESGRIHHRE
-59 DGQFGVFVPLTDSE
+59 DGQFGVFVPLTDDE
-73 VTQITDKGVT
+73 IAQITEKGVT
-83 VQQDFSLD
+83 LQRDFSLD
-91 FHQGQATLRI
+91 FHLGQSTLRV
-101 YQAREKIDLFAP
+101 YQARETVDLFVP
-113 EQGAEL
+113 SQGSEVPA
-119 PMQGEILLEQHYA
+119 QGEILLEQHYA

-148 DFIVAGIGSTPDYD
+148 DFIVTGIGSTPDYD
-162 ATYEKTSDTTVDS
+162 AAYEKTSDTTVDS

-195 QNFRTEDYTYTYL
+195 ESFRTEDYTYTYL
-208 LNGAMTDQ
+208 LNDAMTDQ

-261 VNELTDGVDELAE
+261 VNELADGVDELAE
-274 HNTDLTDAADTLF
+274 HNAELTDAADTLF

-297 LEDAGVEV
+297 LKDAGVEV

-314 QLNTMIADPHAYT
+314 QLNTMIANPHAYT
-327 ASMQEDLQDIKKS
+327 ASMRQDLQDIKKS
-340 LDELQEFRDGVKS
+340 LDELQEYTDGIKA
-353 YTDGVNAASAG
+353 YTDGVNAASDG
-364 GGALVG
+364 SGKLVV
-370 GMSKITENSAA
+370 GMGQITANSDA
-381 LNQGAYG
+381 LNQGADA

-401 KTQLEPYAAYGI
+401 QAQFN
-413 TFSGLTLD
+413 TFGFPFSRLTTD
-421 GYGEQLDQMAAVFTQ
+421 GYGKELDQMAVMFTQ
-436 KGASQTAA
+436 MGYSQVAA
-444 QLAAV
+444 QLSTV

-454 KVARFRDGVKAYTAG
+454 TVAKFRDGVKAYTKG
-469 VGEAAGGSQQ
+469 VVEASIGNQQ
-479 LFGGLSV
+479 LFCGLST
-486 LYTASEPLVSG
+486 LYTASETVVDG
-497 TDAVVDALMD
+497 TDAVVDALID

-515 NNITVDLTA
+515 SDITVDLTA
-524 DNYKEELDRLA
+524 DNYREELERLT
-535 AEGSMDIKLRDS
+535 AEGSSVDVKLKDS
-547 LQEAKDTLAD
+547 LKEAKDTLVD

-563 GIIEYTDAVSEIAD
+563 GIIDYTDAVDEIAD
-577 GSKELRD
+577 GSRELRD
-584 GVRELQEEADD
+584 GVQELQDETDD

-600 FTFDIDNLTQ
+600 FAFDIDNLTQ
-610 FLIAEDNPRIDA
+610 FLIAADNPRMDA
-622 AAGDVVINRFAGIL
+622 AAGDVIINRFAGIL

-688 SFLGGAV
+688 AFLGGVV

-718 LPPMQIVTPGY
+718 LPPMRIVTPGY
-729 LLFYSLIMPPVTAAV
+729 LLFYSLIMPPVTAVV

-752 KLKRTALSLLRNEQ
+752 KLKCTALSLLRNEQ

-805 GMFICLLILMLSI
+805 GMFICLLILMMSI

-879 DDNPYFPIATADKKN
+879 DDNPYFPIVTADKKN

-909 VGDKLVLSDE
+909 VGEKLVLSDE

-926 FTVKDIVSFTSGLL
+926 FTVKNIV
-940 ILMLSIDCAVLCI
+940 
-953 NFGNAC
+953 
-959 LEETKYAYMYTYKY
+959 
-973 PTEDVPE
+973 
-980 GGTPAYVENL
+980 
-990 KKEAYGYNLDVT
+990 
-1002 VLGIDDDNPYFP
+1002 
-1014 IATADKKNEIV
+1014 
-1025 ISSAA
+1025 
-1030 AQKFGVK
+1030 
-1037 VGDKLV
+1037 
-1043 LSDEVNERDYAFT
+1043 R
-1056 VKDIVSFTSGVYV
+1056 FTSGVYV
-1069 FLDRDV
+1069 FLDRDI

-1105 TVSKDNVAESSQ
+1105 TVSKENVEESSQ

-1183 LGAVICVP
+1183 LGALICVP

-1226 GILLCYMVIN
+1226 GIWLCYMVIN

-1242 LNKLVPAEI
+1242 LNKLVPAEV

>member
-36 AIVGASETIMQGTE
+36 AIVGAAETIMQGTK
-50 ESAAVHHRE
+50 ESGRIHHRE
-59 DGQFGVFVPLTDSE
+59 DGQFGVFVPLTDDE
-73 VTQITDKGVT
+73 ITQITEKGVT
-83 VQQDFSLD
+83 LQRDFSLD
-91 FHQGQATLRI
+91 FHLGQSTLRV
-101 YQAREKIDLFAP
+101 YQARKTVDLFVP
-113 EQGAEL
+113 SQGSEL
-119 PMQGEILLEQHYA
+119 PAQGEILLEQHYA

-148 DFIVAGIGSTPDYD
+148 DFTVSGIGSTPDYD
-162 ATYEKTSDTTVDS
+162 AAYEKTSDTTVDS

-195 QNFRTEDYTYTYL
+195 ENFRTEDYTYTYL
-208 LNGAMTDQ
+208 LNDAMTDQ
-216 ELKELLQS
+216 ELKEQLQS

-261 VNELTDGVDELAE
+261 VNELADGVDELAE
-274 HNTDLTDAADTLF
+274 HNAELTDAADTLF

-297 LEDAGVEV
+297 LKDVGVEV

-314 QLNTMIADPHAYT
+314 QLNNMIANPHAYT
-327 ASMQEDLQDIKKS
+327 ASMRQDLQDIKKS
-340 LDELQEFRDGVKS
+340 LDELQEYKDGIKA
-353 YTDGVNAASAG
+353 YTDGVNAASDG
-364 GGALVG
+364 SGKLVV
-370 GMSKITENSAA
+370 GMGQITANSDA
-381 LNQGAYG
+381 LNQGADA
-388 IFNAILGMVNEQL
+388 IFNAILGMVNKQL
-401 KTQLEPYAAYGI
+401 QAQFSAAG
-413 TFSGLTLD
+413 FSELTAD
-421 GYGEQLDQMAAVFTQ
+421 GYGKELDQMAAMFTQ
-436 KGASQTAA
+436 MGASQVAA
-444 QLAAV
+444 QLSAV
-449 KGQLD
+449 KNQLD
-454 KVARFRDGVKAYTAG
+454 KVAKFRDGVKAYTKG
-469 VGEAAGGSQQ
+469 VGEAAIGNQQ
-479 LFGGLSV
+479 LFCGLST

-507 MVEAQLKE
+507 MVEAQLE
-515 NNITVDLTA
+515 ESDISVDLTA
-524 DNYKEELDRLA
+524 DNYKEELERLT
-535 AEGSMDIKLRDS
+535 AEGSSVDAKLKDS
-547 LQEAKDTLAD
+547 LKEAKDTLAD
-557 LEDFRE
+557 LEEFRE
-563 GIIEYTDAVSEIAD
+563 GIIDYTDAVDEIAD
-577 GSKELRD
+577 GSRELRD
-584 GVRELQEEADD
+584 GVQELQDQTDD

-610 FLIAEDNPRIDA
+610 FLIAADNPRIDA
-622 AAGDVVINRFAGIL
+622 AAGDVIINRFAGIL
-636 AGIILMVLF
+636 AGIILMILF

-688 SFLGGAV
+688 AFLGGVV

-718 LPPMQIVTPGY
+718 LPPMRIVTPGY

-752 KLKRTALSLLRNEQ
+752 KLNRTALSLIRNEQ

-780 NMKFLLRFQIRQ
+780 NMKFLIRFQIRQ

-805 GMFICLLILMLSI
+805 GMFICLLILIMSI

-909 VGDKLVLSDE
+909 AGDKLVLSDE

-926 FTVKDIVSFTSGLL
+926 FTVKNIV
-940 ILMLSIDCAVLCI
+940 
-953 NFGNAC
+953 N
-959 LEETKYAYMYTYKY
+959 
-973 PTEDVPE
+973 
-980 GGTPAYVENL
+980 
-990 KKEAYGYNLDVT
+990 
-1002 VLGIDDDNPYFP
+1002 
-1014 IATADKKNEIV
+1014 
-1025 ISSAA
+1025 
-1030 AQKFGVK
+1030 
-1037 VGDKLV
+1037 
-1043 LSDEVNERDYAFT
+1043 
-1056 VKDIVSFTSGVYV
+1056 FTSGVYV

-1105 TVSKDNVAESSQ
+1105 TVSKENVEESSQ

-1127 VMLVAISA
+1127 VMLVVISA

-1183 LGAVICVP
+1183 LGALICVP

-1242 LNKLVPAEI
+1242 LNKLVPAEV

>member
-28 AMVMYMVV
+28 ALVMYMVV
-36 AIVGASETIMQGTE
+36 AIVGAAETIMQGTK
-50 ESAAVHHRE
+50 ESGRIHHRE
-59 DGQFGVFVPLTDSE
+59 DGQFGVFVPLTDDE
-73 VTQITDKGVT
+73 IAQITEKGVT
-83 VQQDFSLD
+83 LQRDFSLD
-91 FHQGQATLRI
+91 FHLGQSTLRV
-101 YQAREKIDLFAP
+101 YRERETVDLFVP
-113 EQGAEL
+113 SQGSEVPA
-119 PMQGEILLEQHYA
+119 QGEILLEQHYA

-140 DTLTVGGR
+140 DSLTVGGR
-148 DFIVAGIGSTPDYD
+148 DFIVTGIGSTPDYD
-162 ATYEKTSDTTVDS
+162 AAYEKTSDTTVDS

-195 QNFRTEDYTYTYL
+195 ENFRTEDYTYTYL
-208 LNGAMTDQ
+208 LNDAMTDQ

-246 TKNDIQDGIRELLDG
+246 TKNDLQDGIRELLDG
-261 VNELTDGVDELAE
+261 VNELADGVDELAE
-274 HNTDLTDAADTLF
+274 HNAELTDAADTLF

-297 LEDAGVEV
+297 LKDAGVEV

-314 QLNTMIADPHAYT
+314 QLNTMIANPHAYT
-327 ASMQEDLQDIKKS
+327 ASMRQDLQDIKKS
-340 LDELQEFRDGVKS
+340 LDELQEYKDGIKA
-353 YTDGVNAASAG
+353 YTEGVNAASDG
-364 GGALVG
+364 SGKLVV
-370 GMSKITENSAA
+370 GMGQLTANSDA
-381 LNQGAYG
+381 LNQGADA

-401 KTQLEPYAAYGI
+401 QAQFNTFGFP
-413 TFSGLTLD
+413 FSGLTTD
-421 GYGEQLDQMAAVFTQ
+421 GYGKELDQMAVMFTQ
-436 KGASQTAA
+436 MGYSQVAA
-444 QLAAV
+444 QLSTV

-454 KVARFRDGVKAYTAG
+454 TVSQFRDGVKAYTKG
-469 VGEAAGGSQQ
+469 VGEASIGNQQ
-479 LFGGLSV
+479 LFGGLST
-486 LYTASEPLVSG
+486 LYTASEVVVDG
-497 TDAVVDALMD
+497 TDAVVDALID

-515 NNITVDLTA
+515 SDITVDLTA
-524 DNYKEELDRLA
+524 DNYKEELERLT
-535 AEGSMDIKLRDS
+535 AEGSSVDAKLKDS
-547 LQEAKDTLAD
+547 LKEAKDTLAD

-563 GIIEYTDAVSEIAD
+563 GIIDYTDAVDEIAD
-577 GSKELRD
+577 GSRELRD
-584 GVRELQEEADD
+584 GVQELQDETDD

-610 FLIAEDNPRIDA
+610 FLIAADNPRIDA
-622 AAGDVVINRFAGIL
+622 AAGDVIINRFAGIL

-688 SFLGGAV
+688 AFLGGVV

-718 LPPMQIVTPGY
+718 LPPIRIVTPGY
-729 LLFYSLIMPPVTAAV
+729 LLFYSLIMPPVTAVV

-752 KLKRTALSLLRNEQ
+752 KLKCTALSLLRNEQ

-805 GMFICLLILMLSI
+805 GMFICLLILMMSI

-849 VPEGGTPAYVEN
+849 VPEGGIPAYVEN

-926 FTVKDIVSFTSGLL
+926 FTVKNIVH
-940 ILMLSIDCAVLCI
+940 
-953 NFGNAC
+953 
-959 LEETKYAYMYTYKY
+959 
-973 PTEDVPE
+973 
-980 GGTPAYVENL
+980 
-990 KKEAYGYNLDVT
+990 
-1002 VLGIDDDNPYFP
+1002 
-1014 IATADKKNEIV
+1014 
-1025 ISSAA
+1025 
-1030 AQKFGVK
+1030 
-1037 VGDKLV
+1037 
-1043 LSDEVNERDYAFT
+1043 
-1056 VKDIVSFTSGVYV
+1056 FTSGVYV

-1242 LNKLVPAEI
+1242 LNKLVPAEV

>member
-1 MQRILSKRVLRD
+1 MRSGFRRQNWRICRMQRILSKRVLRD

-36 AIVGASETIMQGTE
+36 AIVGAAETIMQGTE

-261 VNELTDGVDELAE
+261 VNELADGVDELAE

-327 ASMQEDLQDIKKS
+327 ASMRQDLQDIKKS

-381 LNQGAYG
+381 LNQGADG

-401 KTQLEPYAAYGI
+401 KARLEPYAAYGI

-454 KVARFRDGVKAYTAG
+454 TVAQFRDGVKAYTAG

-497 TDAVVDALMD
+497 TDAIVDALMD

-535 AEGSMDIKLRDS
+535 AEGSSMDIKLRDS

-766 TAGKAGR
+766 PAGKAGR
-773 IQNMNLG
+773 VQNMNLG

-829 ACLEETKYAYMYTY
+829 A
-843 KYPTED
+843 
-849 VPEGGTPAYVEN
+849 
-861 LKKEA
+861 
-866 YGYNLDVTVLGID
+866 
-879 DDNPYFPIATADKKN
+879 
-894 EIVISSAAAQKFGVK
+894 
-909 VGDKLVLSDE
+909 
-919 VNERDYA
+919 
-926 FTVKDIVSFTSGLL
+926 
-940 ILMLSIDCAVLCI
+940 
-953 NFGNAC
+953 
-959 LEETKYAYMYTYKY
+959 
-973 PTEDVPE
+973 
-980 GGTPAYVENL
+980 
-990 KKEAYGYNLDVT
+990 
-1002 VLGIDDDNPYFP
+1002 
-1014 IATADKKNEIV
+1014 
-1025 ISSAA
+1025 
-1030 AQKFGVK
+1030 
-1037 VGDKLV
+1037 
-1043 LSDEVNERDYAFT
+1043 
-1056 VKDIVSFTSGVYV
+1056 
-1069 FLDRDV
+1069 
-1075 MQELFDQEDDYYNV
+1075 
-1089 VFADHALDID
+1089 
-1099 NGRLYA
+1099 
-1105 TVSKDNVAESSQ
+1105 
-1117 IFTDMMGPMV
+1117 
-1127 VMLVAISA
+1127 
-1135 LIFMIVMYLMMKVM
+1135 
-1149 IDRSA
+1149 
-1154 FSISLMK
+1154 
-1161 VFGYRRREI
+1161 
-1170 RRLYLDGNFYVIL
+1170 
-1183 LGAVICVP
+1183 
-1191 LAKWSMDLVYP
+1191 
-1202 YCIANVAIGM
+1202 
-1212 DLKFTPQIYIMIYG
+1212 
-1226 GILLCYMVIN
+1226 
-1236 FLLVGR
+1236 
-1242 LNKLVPAEI
+1242 
-1251 LKNRE
+1251 

>member
-28 AMVMYMVV
+28 ALVMYMVV
-36 AIVGASETIMQGTE
+36 AIVGAAETIMQGTK
-50 ESAAVHHRE
+50 ESGRIHHRE
-59 DGQFGVFVPLTDSE
+59 DGQFGVFVPLTDDE
-73 VTQITDKGVT
+73 IAQITEKGVT
-83 VQQDFSLD
+83 LQRDFSLD
-91 FHQGQATLRI
+91 FHLGQSTLRV
-101 YQAREKIDLFAP
+101 YRARETVDLFVP
-113 EQGAEL
+113 SQGSEL
-119 PMQGEILLEQHYA
+119 PAQGEILLEQHYA

-140 DTLTVGGR
+140 DSLTVGGR
-148 DFIVAGIGSTPDYD
+148 DFIVTGIGSTPDYD
-162 ATYEKTSDTTVDS
+162 AAYEKTSDTTVDS

-195 QNFRTEDYTYTYL
+195 ESFRTEDYTYTYL
-208 LNGAMTDQ
+208 LNDAMTDQ

-261 VNELTDGVDELAE
+261 VNELADGVDELAE
-274 HNTDLTDAADTLF
+274 HNAELTDAADTLF

-297 LEDAGVEV
+297 LKDAGVEV

-314 QLNTMIADPHAYT
+314 QLNTMIANPHAYT
-327 ASMQEDLQDIKKS
+327 ASMRQDLQDIKKS
-340 LDELQEFRDGVKS
+340 LDELQEYKDGIQA
-353 YTDGVNAASAG
+353 YTDGVNAASDG
-364 GGALVG
+364 SGKLVV
-370 GMSKITENSAA
+370 GMGQITANSDA
-381 LNQGAYG
+381 LNQGADA

-401 KTQLEPYAAYGI
+401 QAQFNTFVFP
-413 TFSGLTLD
+413 FSGLTTD
-421 GYGEQLDQMAAVFTQ
+421 GYGKELDQMAVMFTQ
-436 KGASQTAA
+436 MGYSQVAA
-444 QLAAV
+444 QLSTV

-454 KVARFRDGVKAYTAG
+454 TVAKFRDGVKAYTKG
-469 VGEAAGGSQQ
+469 VGEASIGNQQ
-479 LFGGLSV
+479 LFGGLST
-486 LYTASEPLVSG
+486 LYTASEVVVDG
-497 TDAVVDALMD
+497 TDAVVDALID

-515 NNITVDLTA
+515 SDITVDLTA
-524 DNYKEELDRLA
+524 DNYKEELERLTT
-535 AEGSMDIKLRDS
+535 EGSSVDAKLKDS
-547 LQEAKDTLAD
+547 LKEAKDTLAD

-563 GIIEYTDAVSEIAD
+563 GIIDYTDAVDEIAD
-577 GSKELRD
+577 GSRELRD
-584 GVRELQEEADD
+584 GVQELQDETDD

-600 FTFDIDNLTQ
+600 FAFDIDNLTQ
-610 FLIAEDNPRIDA
+610 FLIAADNPRIDA

-688 SFLGGAV
+688 AFLGGAV
-695 GCILGFSKYGTGWQM
+695 GCILGFSEYGTGWQM

-718 LPPMQIVTPGY
+718 LPPMRIVTPGY

-766 TAGKAGR
+766 MAGKAGR
-773 IQNMNLG
+773 LQNMNLG

-805 GMFICLLILMLSI
+805 GMFICLLILMMSI

-879 DDNPYFPIATADKKN
+879 DGNPYFPI
-894 EIVISSAAAQKFGVK
+894 V
-909 VGDKLVLSDE
+909 
-919 VNERDYA
+919 
-926 FTVKDIVSFTSGLL
+926 
-940 ILMLSIDCAVLCI
+940 
-953 NFGNAC
+953 
-959 LEETKYAYMYTYKY
+959 
-973 PTEDVPE
+973 
-980 GGTPAYVENL
+980 
-990 KKEAYGYNLDVT
+990 
-1002 VLGIDDDNPYFP
+1002 
-1014 IATADKKNEIV
+1014 TADKKNEIV

-1105 TVSKDNVAESSQ
+1105 TVSKENVEESSQ

-1161 VFGYRRREI
+1161 VFGYHRREI

-1183 LGAVICVP
+1183 LGALICVP

-1226 GILLCYMVIN
+1226 GIWLCYMVIN

-1242 LNKLVPAEI
+1242 LNKLVPAEV

>member
-28 AMVMYMVV
+28 ALVMYMVV
-36 AIVGASETIMQGTE
+36 AIVGAAETIMQGTK
-50 ESAAVHHRE
+50 ESGRIHHGE
-59 DGQFGVFVPLTDSE
+59 DGQFGVFVPLTDDE
-73 VTQITDKGVT
+73 IAQITEKGVT
-83 VQQDFSLD
+83 LQRDFSLD
-91 FHQGQATLRI
+91 FHLGQSTLRV
-101 YQAREKIDLFAP
+101 YRARENVDLFVP
-113 EQGAEL
+113 SQGSEVPA
-119 PMQGEILLEQHYA
+119 QGEILLEQHYA

-140 DTLTVGGR
+140 DSLTVGGR
-148 DFIVAGIGSTPDYD
+148 DFIVTGIGSTPDYD

-195 QNFRTEDYTYTYL
+195 ENFRTEDYTYTYL
-208 LNGAMTDQ
+208 LNDAMTDQ

-261 VNELTDGVDELAE
+261 VNELADGVDELAE
-274 HNTDLTDAADTLF
+274 HNTELTDAADTLF

-297 LEDAGVEV
+297 LKEAGVEV

-314 QLNTMIADPHAYT
+314 QLNTMIANPHAYT
-327 ASMQEDLQDIKKS
+327 ASMRQDLQDIKKS
-340 LDELQEFRDGVKS
+340 LEELQEYKDGIKA
-353 YTDGVNAASAG
+353 YTEGVNAASDG
-364 GGALVG
+364 SGKLVV
-370 GMSKITENSAA
+370 GMGQITVNSDA
-381 LNQGAYG
+381 LNQGADA

-401 KTQLEPYAAYGI
+401 QAQFNTSGF
-413 TFSGLTLD
+413 TFLGLTTD
-421 GYGEQLDQMAAVFTQ
+421 GYGKELDQMATTFTQ
-436 KGASQTAA
+436 MGAHQVAA
-444 QLAAV
+444 QLSAV
-449 KGQLD
+449 KSQLD
-454 KVARFRDGVKAYTAG
+454 TVAQFRDGVKAYTKG
-469 VGEAAGGSQQ
+469 VGEASIGNQQ
-479 LFGGLSV
+479 LFGGLST
-486 LYTASEPLVSG
+486 LYTASEVVVDG
-497 TDAVVDALMD
+497 TDAVVDALID

-515 NNITVDLTA
+515 SDITVDLTA
-524 DNYKEELDRLA
+524 DNYKEELERLT
-535 AEGSMDIKLRDS
+535 AEGSSVDAKLKDS
-547 LQEAKDTLAD
+547 LKDAKDTLAD

-563 GIIEYTDAVSEIAD
+563 GIIDYTDAVDEIAD
-577 GSKELRD
+577 GSRELRD
-584 GVRELQEEADD
+584 GVQELQDETDD

-610 FLIAEDNPRIDA
+610 FLIAADNPRIDA

-636 AGIILMVLF
+636 SGIILMVLF

-695 GCILGFSKYGTGWQM
+695 GCILGFSEYGTGWQM
-710 GDSIAYYS
+710 GDSTAYYS
-718 LPPMQIVTPGY
+718 LPPMRIVTPGY

-752 KLKRTALSLLRNEQ
+752 KLKCTALSLLRNEQ

-805 GMFICLLILMLSI
+805 GMFICLLILMMSI

-909 VGDKLVLSDE
+909 AGDKLVLSDE

-926 FTVKDIVSFTSGLL
+926 FTVKNIV
-940 ILMLSIDCAVLCI
+940 
-953 NFGNAC
+953 N
-959 LEETKYAYMYTYKY
+959 
-973 PTEDVPE
+973 
-980 GGTPAYVENL
+980 
-990 KKEAYGYNLDVT
+990 
-1002 VLGIDDDNPYFP
+1002 
-1014 IATADKKNEIV
+1014 
-1025 ISSAA
+1025 
-1030 AQKFGVK
+1030 
-1037 VGDKLV
+1037 
-1043 LSDEVNERDYAFT
+1043 
-1056 VKDIVSFTSGVYV
+1056 FTSGVYV
-1069 FLDRDV
+1069 FLNRDV

-1105 TVSKDNVAESSQ
+1105 TVSKENVEESSQ

-1183 LGAVICVP
+1183 LGALICVP

-1242 LNKLVPAEI
+1242 LNKLVPAEV

>member
-28 AMVMYMVV
+28 ALVMYMVV
-36 AIVGASETIMQGTE
+36 AIVGAAETIMQGTK
-50 ESAAVHHRE
+50 ESGRLHHRE
-59 DGQFGVFVPLTDSE
+59 DGQFGVFVPLTDGE
-73 VTQITDKGVT
+73 FAQITEKGVT
-83 VQQDFSLD
+83 LQRDFSMD
-91 FHQGQATLRI
+91 FHLGQSTLRV
-101 YQAREKIDLFAP
+101 YQARENVDLFVP
-113 EQGAEL
+113 SQGSEVPA
-119 PMQGEILLEQHYA
+119 QGEILLEQHYA

-140 DTLTVGGR
+140 DSLTVGGR
-148 DFIVAGIGSTPDYD
+148 DFIVTGIGSTPDYD
-162 ATYEKTSDTTVDS
+162 AAYEKTSDTTVDS

-195 QNFRTEDYTYTYL
+195 ESFRTEDYTYTYL
-208 LNGAMTDQ
+208 LNDAMTDQ

-261 VNELTDGVDELAE
+261 VNELADGVDELAE
-274 HNTDLTDAADTLF
+274 HNAELTDAADTLF

-297 LEDAGVEV
+297 LKDAGVEV

-314 QLNTMIADPHAYT
+314 QLNTMIANPHAYT
-327 ASMQEDLQDIKKS
+327 ASMRQDLQDIKKS
-340 LDELQEFRDGVKS
+340 LDELQEYKDGIQA
-353 YTDGVNAASAG
+353 YTDGVNAASDG
-364 GGALVG
+364 SGKLVV
-370 GMSKITENSAA
+370 GMGQITANSDA
-381 LNQGAYG
+381 LNQGADA

-401 KTQLEPYAAYGI
+401 QAQFRTSGF
-413 TFSGLTLD
+413 TFLGLTAD
-421 GYGEQLDQMAAVFTQ
+421 GYGKELDQMAAMFTQ
-436 KGASQTAA
+436 MGASQVAA
-444 QLAAV
+444 QLSAV
-449 KGQLD
+449 KSQLD
-454 KVARFRDGVKAYTAG
+454 TVAQFRDGVKAYTKG
-469 VGEAAGGSQQ
+469 VGEASIGNQQ
-479 LFGGLSV
+479 LFGGLST
-486 LYTASEPLVSG
+486 LYTASEVVVDG
-497 TDAVVDALMD
+497 TDAVVDALID

-515 NNITVDLTA
+515 SDITVDLTA
-524 DNYKEELDRLA
+524 DNYKEELERLT
-535 AEGSMDIKLRDS
+535 AEGSSVDAKLKDS
-547 LQEAKDTLAD
+547 LKDAKDTLAD

-563 GIIEYTDAVSEIAD
+563 GIIDYTDAVDEIAD
-577 GSKELRD
+577 GSRELRD
-584 GVRELQEEADD
+584 GVQELQDETDD

-610 FLIAEDNPRIDA
+610 FLIAADNPRIDA

-636 AGIILMVLF
+636 SGIILMVLF

-695 GCILGFSKYGTGWQM
+695 GCILGFSEYGTGWQM
-710 GDSIAYYS
+710 GDSTAYYS
-718 LPPMQIVTPGY
+718 LPPMRIVTPGY

-752 KLKRTALSLLRNEQ
+752 KLKCTALSLLRNEQ

-805 GMFICLLILMLSI
+805 GMFICLLILMMSI

-909 VGDKLVLSDE
+909 AGDKLVLSDE

-926 FTVKDIVSFTSGLL
+926 FTVKNIV
-940 ILMLSIDCAVLCI
+940 
-953 NFGNAC
+953 N
-959 LEETKYAYMYTYKY
+959 
-973 PTEDVPE
+973 
-980 GGTPAYVENL
+980 
-990 KKEAYGYNLDVT
+990 
-1002 VLGIDDDNPYFP
+1002 
-1014 IATADKKNEIV
+1014 
-1025 ISSAA
+1025 
-1030 AQKFGVK
+1030 
-1037 VGDKLV
+1037 
-1043 LSDEVNERDYAFT
+1043 
-1056 VKDIVSFTSGVYV
+1056 FTSGVYV
-1069 FLDRDV
+1069 FLNRDV

-1105 TVSKDNVAESSQ
+1105 TVSKENVEESSQ

-1183 LGAVICVP
+1183 LGALICVP

-1242 LNKLVPAEI
+1242 LNKLVPAEV

>member
-1 MQRILSKRVLRD
+1 MRSGFRRQNWRICRMQRILSKRVLRD

-28 AMVMYMVV
+28 ALVMYMVV
-36 AIVGASETIMQGTE
+36 AIVGAAETIMQGTK
-50 ESAAVHHRE
+50 ESGRIHHRE
-59 DGQFGVFVPLTDSE
+59 DGQFGVFVPLTDDE
-73 VTQITDKGVT
+73 IAQITEKGVT
-83 VQQDFSLD
+83 LQRDFSLD
-91 FHQGQATLRI
+91 FHLGQSTLRV
-101 YQAREKIDLFAP
+101 YQARETVDLFVP
-113 EQGAEL
+113 SQGSEVPA
-119 PMQGEILLEQHYA
+119 QGEILLEQHYA

-140 DTLTVGGR
+140 DSLTVGGR
-148 DFIVAGIGSTPDYD
+148 DFIVTGIGSTPDYD
-162 ATYEKTSDTTVDS
+162 AAYEKTSDTTVDS

-195 QNFRTEDYTYTYL
+195 ENFRTEDYTYTYL
-208 LNGAMTDQ
+208 LNDAMTDQ

-261 VNELTDGVDELAE
+261 VNELADGVDELAE
-274 HNTDLTDAADTLF
+274 HNAELTDAADTLF

-297 LEDAGVEV
+297 LKDAGVEV

-314 QLNTMIADPHAYT
+314 QLSTMIANPHAYT
-327 ASMQEDLQDIKKS
+327 ASIRQDLQEAKKS
-340 LDELQEFRDGVKS
+340 LEALQEYKDGIKA
-353 YTDGVNAASAG
+353 YTDGVNAASDG
-364 GGALVG
+364 SGKLVV
-370 GMSKITENSAA
+370 GMGQITANSDA
-381 LNQGAYG
+381 LNQGADA

-401 KTQLEPYAAYGI
+401 QAQLSAAGVP
-413 TFSGLTLD
+413 FSGLTAD
-421 GYGEQLDQMAAVFTQ
+421 GYGKELDQMAATFTQ
-436 KGASQTAA
+436 LGAPQVAA
-444 QLAAV
+444 QLSTV
-449 KGQLD
+449 KSQLD
-454 KVARFRDGVKAYTAG
+454 TVAQFRDGVKTYTKG
-469 VGEAAGGSQQ
+469 VGEASIGSQQ
-479 LFGGLSV
+479 LFCGLST
-486 LYTASEPLVSG
+486 LYTASETVVDG
-497 TDAVVDALMD
+497 TDAVVDALID

-515 NNITVDLTA
+515 SDITVDLTS
-524 DNYKEELDRLA
+524 DNYKEELDRLM
-535 AEGSMDIKLRDS
+535 AEGSSVDVRLKDS
-547 LQEAKDTLAD
+547 LNDAKDTLAD

-563 GIIEYTDAVSEIAD
+563 GIIDYTDAVDEIAD
-577 GSKELRD
+577 GSRELRD
-584 GVRELQEEADD
+584 GVQELQDETDD

-610 FLIAEDNPRIDA
+610 FLIAADNPRIDA

-636 AGIILMVLF
+636 SGMILMVLF

-681 LLNPMLI
+681 LLNPLLI

-695 GCILGFSKYGTGWQM
+695 GCILGFSEYGTGWQM

-718 LPPMQIVTPGY
+718 LPPMRIVTPGY

-752 KLKRTALSLLRNEQ
+752 KLKCTALSLLRNEQ

-805 GMFICLLILMLSI
+805 GMFICLLILMMSI

-879 DDNPYFPIATADKKN
+879 EGNPYFPIETSKKKN

-926 FTVKDIVSFTSGLL
+926 FTVKNIV
-940 ILMLSIDCAVLCI
+940 
-953 NFGNAC
+953 N
-959 LEETKYAYMYTYKY
+959 
-973 PTEDVPE
+973 
-980 GGTPAYVENL
+980 
-990 KKEAYGYNLDVT
+990 
-1002 VLGIDDDNPYFP
+1002 
-1014 IATADKKNEIV
+1014 
-1025 ISSAA
+1025 
-1030 AQKFGVK
+1030 
-1037 VGDKLV
+1037 
-1043 LSDEVNERDYAFT
+1043 
-1056 VKDIVSFTSGVYV
+1056 FTSGVYV

-1075 MQELFDQEDDYYNV
+1075 MQELFDEEDDYYNV

-1105 TVSKDNVAESSQ
+1105 TVSKENVEESSQ

-1183 LGAVICVP
+1183 LGALICVP

-1242 LNKLVPAEI
+1242 LNKLVPAEV